1 MTAAFRPAR
10 LVTAAFRQRS
20 PAAAS
25 AAVAGAGRR
34 GCRQARGGLRSAAG
48 GGSVAVRAA
57 VLLALS
63 VASVVAVPLRAQTGE
78 DALAALASGE
88 YDDAIRQL
96 RRLARDDDAPVA
108 VHRALV
114 RALAEVG
121 RYEEAEKAA
130 RDGRERHGA
139 ALDNVLGE
147 VLMERGR
154 HREAEAGF
162 RAAMEAGA
170 DDEVTARVNLAE
182 LQLRTGRRDEAMR
195 AFDGFIDFYNRTRSP
210 SSAELTA
217 VGIAVRHLGVEES
230 QLLQDAL
237 RAFDEA
243 VAADPSNPEPHLR
256 TGQLFLDTYRSPD
269 ARESYQQVLAR
280 NPRHPRAVLGMAL
293 ALEFDGSP
301 EAMGTARSALEANPD
316 LVPARTLLARLHLR
330 LEDYAAAEE
339 EARAALEVNPS
350 SLEALSVLAAT
361 FFLRDRVDDFEAVR
375 DQVRDLNPQYPGLL
389 TTVADMAVQT
399 RRYADAVA
407 LAAKAVEIDPHSWR
421 ARGILGINQ
430 LRVGAI
436 EEGRAELE
444 RAFEGDPFNP
454 WYKNTLDLLDTF
466 ERYRITETEH
476 FRIAI
481 DGREAELLAPNV
493 AALAEEAYRALAE
506 RYQYEP
512 PTPIRLELFPSHA
525 DFSVRTVG
533 LAGLGALGVSFGSV
547 VAMDSPSARGRG
559 EFNWASTLWHEI
571 AHVFHLALSN
581 HRVPRWLA
589 EGFAVYEQ
597 RRGAPSWGHNLN
609 PGFLIAWHQ
618 DRILPVSQLNNGF
631 VRPSYGDQIVHSYY
645 QASLVCEL
653 IARDHGPEALVAM
666 LREYAAGATTEEV
679 FERVLGTEME
689 RFDRIF
695 TDYFEGR
702 FAEALA
708 AVEPLP
714 ALAER
719 GSRSPDEMARLAAA
733 HPDNFMAQMAMGAQ
747 LFDEERL
754 DEAEEYLAR
763 ARDLFP
769 EYAGAGSPGWL
780 LARIHL
786 QRGDSARALGEIERL
801 TGIDESFLDANLEEA
816 RLREAGGDGDG
827 AVAALQRAVH
837 IYPFDEET
845 HGRLAELATD
855 RALHPVAV
863 RARESLV
870 ALDPVDM
877 AGALYQLALAHHR
890 AGDTA
895 RARRVVLRALE
906 RAPNFEA
913 AQDLLMILRG
923 RPEPRPW

>member
-1 MTAAFRPAR
+1 MKAGFR
-10 LVTAAFRQRS
+10 
-20 PAAAS
+20 
-25 AAVAGAGRR
+25 RR
-34 GCRQARGGLRSAAG
+34 TP
-48 GGSVAVRAA
+48 VRAA
-57 VLLALS
+57 LLLALATALS
-63 VASVVAVPLRAQTGE
+63 VAAPLAAQAE
-78 DALAALASGE
+78 ANALAALASGE

-96 RRLARDDDAPVA
+96 RRLARDRAATVA
-108 VHRALV
+108 VHRALA
-114 RALAEVG
+114 RGLAEVG
-121 RYEEAEKAA
+121 RYEEAEEAA
-130 RDGRERHGA
+130 RDGRVRHGA

-147 VLMERGR
+147 MLVEQGR
-154 HREAEAGF
+154 YQEAAASF
-162 RAAMEAGA
+162 RSAMAAGA

-182 LQLRTGRRDEAMR
+182 LQLRTGQRDEAMR
-195 AFDGFIDFYNRTRSP
+195 AFDGFIDFYNRTTSLT
-210 SSAELTA
+210 SAELTA

-280 NPRHPRAVLGMAL
+280 NPRHPQAILGMAL
-293 ALEFDGSP
+293 AHEFDGSP
-301 EAMGTARSALEANPD
+301 EAMGTARSALEINPD

-330 LEDYAAAEE
+330 LEEYPAAEE

-361 FFLRDRVDDFEAVR
+361 WFLRDRHEDFEAVR
-375 DQVRDLNPQYPGLL
+375 GQVRALNPQYPGLL

-399 RRYADAVA
+399 RRYADAVT
-407 LAAKAVEIDPHSWR
+407 LAAEAVAIDPYSWK

-436 EEGRAELE
+436 EEGQAELE
-444 RAFEGDPFNP
+444 RAFAGDPFNP

-476 FRIAI
+476 FIIAI
-481 DGREAELLAPNV
+481 DGREAELLAPFV
-493 AALAEEAYRALAE
+493 AELAERTYQALAE

-547 VAMDSPSARGRG
+547 VAMDSPSARDRG

-609 PGFLIAWHQ
+609 PGFLIAYHQ
-618 DRILPVSQLNNGF
+618 DRVLPVSQLNNGF
-631 VRPSYGDQIVHSYY
+631 VRPSYGDQVVHSYY

-679 FERVLGTEME
+679 FERVLGTEIE

-695 TDYFEGR
+695 TDYFEER
-702 FAEALA
+702 FAGALA
-708 AVEPLP
+708 ATEPLP

-719 GSRSPDEMARLAAA
+719 GSRAPDEVRRLAAA

-747 LFDEERL
+747 LFDEDRV

-769 EYAGAGSPGWL
+769 EYAGPGSPGWL
-780 LARIHL
+780 LARIHM
-786 QRGDSARALGEIERL
+786 QRGDSAGALGELEAL
-801 TGIDESFLDANLEEA
+801 TGIDESFLEANLEESQ
-816 RLREAGGDGDG
+816 LREAAGDG
-827 AVAALQRAVH
+827 AGAIEALQRAVH

-845 HGRLAELATD
+845 HGRLAELAAG

-863 RARESLV
+863 RAREALV
-870 ALDPVDM
+870 ALDPVDL
-877 AGALYQLALAHHR
+877 AGALYRLALAQYQ
-890 AGDTA
+890 AGDVV
-895 RARRVVLRALE
+895 RARRTVLRALE

-913 AQDLLMILRG
+913 AQDLLMTLRG
-923 RPEPRPW
+923 SPEPQPW

>member
-1 MTAAFRPAR
+1 MKAGFQPRSLMRAAF
-10 LVTAAFRQRS
+10 
-20 PAAAS
+20 
-25 AAVAGAGRR
+25 
-34 GCRQARGGLRSAAG
+34 
-48 GGSVAVRAA
+48 
-57 VLLALS
+57 LLALAIAPS
-63 VASVVAVPLRAQTGE
+63 VAAPLAAQAE
-78 DALAALASGE
+78 ASALAALESGE

-96 RRLARDDDAPVA
+96 RRLARGRDATVA
-108 VHRALV
+108 VHRALA
-114 RALAEVG
+114 RALALVG
-121 RYEEAEKAA
+121 RYEAAEEAA
-130 RDGRERHGA
+130 RDGRDRYGA
-139 ALDNVLGE
+139 ALENVLGE
-147 VLMERGR
+147 VLVELGR
-154 HREAEAGF
+154 HQEAAASF
-162 RAAMEAGA
+162 RAAMAGGA
-170 DDEVTARVNLAE
+170 DDQVTARVNLAE
-182 LQLRTGRRDEAMR
+182 LQLRTGQRDEAMR
-195 AFDGFIDFYNRTRSP
+195 TFDAFIDFYNRTASL

-230 QLLQDAL
+230 PLLQDAL
-237 RAFDEA
+237 RAYDEA

-280 NPRHPRAVLGMAL
+280 NPRHPQAILGMAL
-293 ALEFDGSP
+293 AHEFDGSP
-301 EAMGTARSALEANPD
+301 EAMGTARSALEINPD

-330 LEDYAAAEE
+330 LEDYPAAEE

-361 FFLRDRVDDFEAVR
+361 FFLRDRHEDFGAVR
-375 DQVRDLNPQYPGLL
+375 EQVRALNPEYPGLL

-399 RRYADAVA
+399 RRYADAVT
-407 LAAKAVEIDPHSWR
+407 LAAEAVDIDPYSWK

-436 EEGRAELE
+436 EEGQAELE
-444 RAFEGDPFNP
+444 RAFAGDPFNP

-476 FRIAI
+476 FIIAI
-481 DGREAELLAPNV
+481 DGREAELLAPLV
-493 AALAEEAYRALAE
+493 AELAEQTYQALAE

-547 VAMDSPSARGRG
+547 VAMDSPSARDRG

-609 PGFLIAWHQ
+609 PGFLIAYNQ
-618 DRILPVSQLNNGF
+618 GRVLPVSQLNNGF
-631 VRPSYGDQIVHSYY
+631 VRPSYGDQVVHSYY

-679 FERVLGTEME
+679 FERVLGTEIE

-695 TDYFEGR
+695 TDYFEDR
-702 FAEALA
+702 FAGSLA

-714 ALAER
+714 ALGER
-719 GSRSPDEMARLAAA
+719 GSRAPDEVARLAAA
-733 HPDNFMAQMAMGAQ
+733 HPGNFIAQMAMGAQ
-747 LFDEERL
+747 LFDEERF

-769 EYAGAGSPGWL
+769 EYAGPGSPGWL
-780 LARIHL
+780 LARIHI
-786 QRGDSARALGEIERL
+786 QRGDSGGALRELEAL
-801 TGIDESFLDANLEEA
+801 TSIDESFLEANLEESQ
-816 RLREAGGDGDG
+816 LREAAGDGTG
-827 AVAALQRAVH
+827 AIEALQRAVN

-845 HGRLAELATD
+845 HGRLAELAAG

-863 RARESLV
+863 RAREALV

-877 AGALYQLALAHHR
+877 AGALYQLALAQYQ
-890 AGDTA
+890 AGDVA
-895 RARRVVLRALE
+895 SARRTVLRALE

-913 AQDLLMILRG
+913 AQDLLMTLRG
-923 RPEPRPW
+923 SPETQPW

>member
-1 MTAAFRPAR
+1 MKAGFQPRSLMRAAF
-10 LVTAAFRQRS
+10 
-20 PAAAS
+20 
-25 AAVAGAGRR
+25 
-34 GCRQARGGLRSAAG
+34 
-48 GGSVAVRAA
+48 
-57 VLLALS
+57 LLALAIAPS
-63 VASVVAVPLRAQTGE
+63 VAAPLAAQAE
-78 DALAALASGE
+78 ADALAALESGE

-96 RRLARDDDAPVA
+96 RRLARGRDATVA
-108 VHRALV
+108 VHRALA

-121 RYEEAEKAA
+121 RYEEAEEAA
-130 RDGRERHGA
+130 RDGRDRHGA
-139 ALDNVLGE
+139 ALENVLGE
-147 VLMERGR
+147 VLVERGR
-154 HREAEAGF
+154 HQEAAAGF
-162 RAAMEAGA
+162 RAAMAGGA

-182 LQLRTGRRDEAMR
+182 LQLGTGQRDDAMS
-195 AFDGFIDFYNRTRSP
+195 AFDGFIDFYNRTTSL

-280 NPRHPRAVLGMAL
+280 NPRHPQAILGMAL
-293 ALEFDGSP
+293 AHEFDGSP
-301 EAMGTARSALEANPD
+301 EAMGTVRSALEINPD

-330 LEDYAAAEE
+330 LEDYPAAEE

-361 FFLRDRVDDFEAVR
+361 FFLRDRHEDFEAVR
-375 DQVRDLNPQYPGLL
+375 EQVRALNPQYPGLL

-399 RRYADAVA
+399 RRYADAVT
-407 LAAKAVEIDPHSWR
+407 LAAEAVEIDPYSWK

-436 EEGRAELE
+436 EEGQAELE
-444 RAFEGDPFNP
+444 RAFAGDPFNP

-476 FRIAI
+476 FIIAI
-481 DGREAELLAPNV
+481 DGREAELLAPFV
-493 AALAEEAYRALAE
+493 AELAEQTYQALAE

-547 VAMDSPSARGRG
+547 VAMDSPSARDRG

-609 PGFLIAWHQ
+609 PGFLIAYNQ
-618 DRILPVSQLNNGF
+618 GRVLPVSQLNNGF
-631 VRPSYGDQIVHSYY
+631 VRPSYGDQVVHSYY

-679 FERVLGTEME
+679 FERVLGTEIE

-695 TDYFEGR
+695 TDYFEDR
-702 FAEALA
+702 FAGALA

-714 ALAER
+714 ALGER
-719 GSRSPDEMARLAAA
+719 GSRAPDEVARLAAA
-733 HPDNFMAQMAMGAQ
+733 HPDNFIAQMAMGAQ
-747 LFDEERL
+747 LFDEERF

-769 EYAGAGSPGWL
+769 EYAGPGSPGWL
-780 LARIHL
+780 LARIHI
-786 QRGDSARALGEIERL
+786 QRGDSGGALRELEAL
-801 TGIDESFLDANLEEA
+801 TSIDESFLEANLEESQ
-816 RLREAGGDGDG
+816 LREAAGDGTG
-827 AVAALQRAVH
+827 AIEALQRAVN

-845 HGRLAELATD
+845 HGRLAELAAG

-863 RARESLV
+863 RAREALV

-877 AGALYQLALAHHR
+877 AGALYQLALAQYQ
-890 AGDTA
+890 AGDVA
-895 RARRVVLRALE
+895 SARRTVLRALE

-913 AQDLLMILRG
+913 AQDLLMTLRG
-923 RPEPRPW
+923 SPQPQPW

>member
-1 MTAAFRPAR
+1 MKAGFR
-10 LVTAAFRQRS
+10 LRS
-20 PAAAS
+20 P
-25 AAVAGAGRR
+25 
-34 GCRQARGGLRSAAG
+34 
-48 GGSVAVRAA
+48 VRAA
-57 VLLALS
+57 FLLAIAIAPS
-63 VASVVAVPLRAQTGE
+63 VAAPLAAQAE
-78 DALAALASGE
+78 ASALAALESGE

-96 RRLARDDDAPVA
+96 RRLARGRDATVA

-121 RYEEAEKAA
+121 RYDEAEAAA
-130 RDGRERHGA
+130 RDGRDRHGA
-139 ALDNVLGE
+139 AIENVLGE
-147 VLMERGR
+147 VLVERGR
-154 HREAEAGF
+154 HQEAAASF
-162 RAAMEAGA
+162 RAAMAEGA
-170 DDEVTARVNLAE
+170 NDEVTARVNLAE
-182 LQLRTGRRDEAMR
+182 LQLRTGQRDEAMR
-195 AFDGFIDFYNRTRSP
+195 AFDGFIDFYNRTTSL

-230 QLLQDAL
+230 PLLQDAL

-243 VAADPSNPEPHLR
+243 VAADPSNPGPHLR

-280 NPRHPRAVLGMAL
+280 NPRHPQAILGMAL
-293 ALEFDGSP
+293 AHEFDGSP
-301 EAMGTARSALEANPD
+301 EAMGTARSALEINPD

-330 LEDYAAAEE
+330 LEEYPAAET

-361 FFLRDRVDDFEAVR
+361 FFLRDRHEDFEAVR
-375 DQVRDLNPQYPGLL
+375 EQVRALNPQYPGLL

-399 RRYADAVA
+399 RRYADAVT
-407 LAAKAVEIDPHSWR
+407 LAAEAVEIDPYSWK

-436 EEGRAELE
+436 EEGQADLE
-444 RAFEGDPFNP
+444 RAFAGDPFNP

-476 FRIAI
+476 FIIAI
-481 DGREAELLAPNV
+481 DGREAELLAPFV
-493 AALAEEAYRALAE
+493 AELAEQTYQALAE

-547 VAMDSPSARGRG
+547 VAMDSPSARNRG

-609 PGFLIAWHQ
+609 PGFLIAYNQ
-618 DRILPVSQLNNGF
+618 GRVLPVSQLNNGF
-631 VRPSYGDQIVHSYY
+631 VRPSYGDQVVHSYY

-679 FERVLGTEME
+679 FERVLGTEIE

-695 TDYFEGR
+695 TDYFEER
-702 FAEALA
+702 FAGALA

-719 GSRSPDEMARLAAA
+719 GSRAPDEVRRLAAA

-747 LFDEERL
+747 LFDEERF
-754 DEAEEYLAR
+754 DEAEEYLGR

-769 EYAGAGSPGWL
+769 EYAGPGSPGWL
-780 LARIHL
+780 LARIHI
-786 QRGDSARALGEIERL
+786 QRGDSAGALHELETL
-801 TGIDESFLDANLEEA
+801 TSIDESFLAANLEESQ
-816 RLREAGGDGDG
+816 LREAAGDGDG
-827 AVAALQRAVH
+827 AIEALQRAVN

-845 HGRLAELATD
+845 HGRLAELAAG
-855 RALHPVAV
+855 RARHPVAV
-863 RARESLV
+863 RAREALV

-877 AGALYQLALAHHR
+877 AGALYQLALAQYQ
-890 AGDTA
+890 AGDVA
-895 RARRVVLRALE
+895 GARRTVLRALE

-913 AQDLLMILRG
+913 AQDLLMTLRG
-923 RPEPRPW
+923 SPEPQLW

>member
-1 MTAAFRPAR
+1 MTDGFWPRAMTSTAVLRGWLATSRRPGRGSPRVVGGGPMVVCAAVL
-10 LVTAAFRQRS
+10 LVLPFAS
-20 PAAAS
+20 PAAAP
-25 AAVAGAGRR
+25 
-34 GCRQARGGLRSAAG
+34 
-48 GGSVAVRAA
+48 
-57 VLLALS
+57 LA
-63 VASVVAVPLRAQTGE
+63 AQTGE
-78 DALAALASGE
+78 DALAAMASGE

-96 RRLARDDDAPVA
+96 RRLARGRDAAPA
-108 VHRALV
+108 IHRALA
-114 RALAEVG
+114 RGLAQVG
-121 RYEEAEKAA
+121 RYEEAEEAA
-130 RDGRERHGA
+130 RNGRERHGA

-147 VLMERGR
+147 VLVERGR
-154 HREAEAGF
+154 YREAEASF
-162 RAAMEAGA
+162 RAAMADGG
-170 DDEVTARVNLAE
+170 DDEATARVNLAE
-182 LQLRTGRRDEAMR
+182 LQLLTGRRDEAMR
-195 AFDGFIDFYNRTRSP
+195 AFDGFIDFYNRTLSP

-230 QLLQDAL
+230 DLLQDAL

-280 NPRHPRAVLGMAL
+280 NPRHPQAVLGMAL
-293 ALEFDGSP
+293 ALEFDGSS
-301 EAMGTARSALEANPD
+301 EAMGTARSALEVNPN

-330 LEDYAAAEE
+330 LEDYPAAEE

-361 FFLRDRVDDFEAVR
+361 WFLRDRDGDFNAVR
-375 DQVRDLNPQYPGLL
+375 EQVRELNPRYPDLL

-407 LAAKAVEIDPHSWR
+407 LAAEAVELDPYSWK

-436 EEGRAELE
+436 EDGRAELE

-476 FRIAI
+476 FLIAI
-481 DGREAELLAPNV
+481 DGREAELLAPPV
-493 AALAEEAYRALAE
+493 SDLAEEAYRALAE

-597 RRGAPSWGHNLN
+597 RRGAPSWGHDVN
-609 PGFLIAWHQ
+609 PGFLIAYHQ
-618 DRILPVSQLNNGF
+618 DRVLPVSQLNNGF
-631 VRPSYGDQIVHSYY
+631 VRPTYGGQVVHSYY

-689 RFDRIF
+689 RFDRTF
-695 TDYFEGR
+695 TEYFEER
-702 FAEALA
+702 FAGALA
-708 AVEPLP
+708 ATEPLP

-719 GSRSPDEMARLAAA
+719 GSRAPDENARLAEA
-733 HPDNFMAQMAMGAQ
+733 HPDNFMAQMSRGAQ
-747 LFDEERL
+747 LFDEDRL
-754 DEAEEYLAR
+754 DEAEEYLER

-769 EYAGAGSPGWL
+769 EYAGPASPGWL
-780 LARIHL
+780 LARIFT
-786 QRGDSARALGEIERL
+786 QRGDSARALREIESL
-801 TGIDESFLDANLEEA
+801 TGIDESFLEANLQES
-816 RLREAGGDGDG
+816 RLREAASDGNG
-827 AVAALQRAVH
+827 AIEALQRATH

-845 HGRLAELATD
+845 HGQLAELAAD
-855 RALHPVAV
+855 RVLHPVAV
-863 RARESLV
+863 RARQALV

-895 RARRVVLRALE
+895 RARRTVLRALE

-913 AQDLLMILRG
+913 AQDLLMTLRG
-923 RPEPRPW
+923 SPEPSR

>member
-1 MTAAFRPAR
+1 MKAGFRR
-10 LVTAAFRQRS
+10 RS
-20 PAAAS
+20 P
-25 AAVAGAGRR
+25 
-34 GCRQARGGLRSAAG
+34 
-48 GGSVAVRAA
+48 VRAA
-57 VLLALS
+57 LLLALATALS
-63 VASVVAVPLRAQTGE
+63 VAAPLAAQAE
-78 DALAALASGE
+78 ANALAALASGE

-96 RRLARDDDAPVA
+96 RRLARDRAATVA
-108 VHRALV
+108 VHRALA
-114 RALAEVG
+114 RGLAEVG
-121 RYEEAEKAA
+121 RYEEAEEAA
-130 RDGRERHGA
+130 RDGRVRHGA

-147 VLMERGR
+147 ILVEQGR
-154 HREAEAGF
+154 YQEAAASF
-162 RAAMEAGA
+162 RSAMAAGA

-182 LQLRTGRRDEAMR
+182 LQLRTGQRDEAMR
-195 AFDGFIDFYNRTRSP
+195 AFDGFIDFYNRTTSLT
-210 SSAELTA
+210 SAELTA

-280 NPRHPRAVLGMAL
+280 NPRHPQAILGMAL
-293 ALEFDGSP
+293 AHEFDGSP
-301 EAMGTARSALEANPD
+301 EAMGTARSALEINPD

-330 LEDYAAAEE
+330 LEEYPAAEE

-361 FFLRDRVDDFEAVR
+361 WFLRDRHEDFEAVR
-375 DQVRDLNPQYPGLL
+375 GQVRALNPQYPGLL

-399 RRYADAVA
+399 RRYADAVT
-407 LAAKAVEIDPHSWR
+407 LAAEAVAIDPYSWK

-436 EEGRAELE
+436 EEGQAELE
-444 RAFEGDPFNP
+444 RAFAGDPFNP

-476 FRIAI
+476 FIIAI
-481 DGREAELLAPNV
+481 DGREAELLAPFV
-493 AALAEEAYRALAE
+493 AELAERTYQALAE

-547 VAMDSPSARGRG
+547 VAMDSPSARNRG

-609 PGFLIAWHQ
+609 PGFLIAYHQ
-618 DRILPVSQLNNGF
+618 DRVLPVSQLNNGF
-631 VRPSYGDQIVHSYY
+631 VRPSYGDQVVHSYY

-679 FERVLGTEME
+679 FERVLGTEIE

-695 TDYFEGR
+695 TDYFEER
-702 FAEALA
+702 FAGALA
-708 AVEPLP
+708 ATEPLP

-719 GSRSPDEMARLAAA
+719 GSRAPDEVRRLAAA

-747 LFDEERL
+747 LFDEDRV

-769 EYAGAGSPGWL
+769 EYAGPGSPGWL
-780 LARIHL
+780 LARIHM
-786 QRGDSARALGEIERL
+786 QRGDSAGALGELEAL
-801 TGIDESFLDANLEEA
+801 TGIDESFLEANLEESQ
-816 RLREAGGDGDG
+816 LREAAGDG
-827 AVAALQRAVH
+827 AGAIEALQRAVH

-845 HGRLAELATD
+845 HGRLAELAAG

-863 RARESLV
+863 RAREALV
-870 ALDPVDM
+870 ALDPVDL
-877 AGALYQLALAHHR
+877 AGALYRLALAQYQ
-890 AGDTA
+890 AGDMV
-895 RARRVVLRALE
+895 RARRTVLRALE

-913 AQDLLMILRG
+913 AQDLLMTLRG
-923 RPEPRPW
+923 SPEPQPW

>member
-1 MTAAFRPAR
+1 MRADFRPR
-10 LVTAAFRQRS
+10 
-20 PAAAS
+20 AS
-25 AAVAGAGRR
+25 ARVAF
-34 GCRQARGGLRSAAG
+34 
-48 GGSVAVRAA
+48 
-57 VLLALS
+57 LLALATAPCLAAPLAAQDE
-63 VASVVAVPLRAQTGE
+63 AS
-78 DALAALASGE
+78 ALAALASGE
-88 YDDAIRQL
+88 YDDAIGQL
-96 RRLARDDDAPVA
+96 RRLARGRDANVA
-108 VHRALV
+108 VHRALA
-114 RALAEVG
+114 RGLAEVG
-121 RYEEAEKAA
+121 RYEEAEEAA

-139 ALDNVLGE
+139 ALENALGE
-147 VLMERGR
+147 VLVARGR
-154 HREAEAGF
+154 YREAEASF
-162 RAAMEAGA
+162 RAAMAGNA

-182 LQLRTGRRDEAMR
+182 LQLRTGQRDEAMR
-195 AFDGFIDFYNRTRSP
+195 AFDGFIDFYNRTTSL

-230 QLLQDAL
+230 PLLQDAL

-256 TGQLFLDTYRSPD
+256 TGQLFLDAYRSPD

-280 NPRHPRAVLGMAL
+280 NPRHPRAILGMAR
-293 ALEFDGSP
+293 ALEFDGSA
-301 EAMGTARSALEANPD
+301 EAMGTARSALEINPN

-361 FFLRDRVDDFEAVR
+361 WFLRDRNADFAAVR
-375 DQVRDLNPQYPGLL
+375 EQVRELNPHYPGLL
-389 TTVADMAVQT
+389 NTVADMAVQT

-407 LAAKAVEIDPHSWR
+407 LAAEAVDVDPYSWK

-436 EEGRAELE
+436 EEGQAELE
-444 RAFEGDPFNP
+444 RAFAGDPFNP

-476 FRIAI
+476 FLIAI
-481 DGREAELLAPNV
+481 DGREAELLAPKV

-547 VAMDSPSARGRG
+547 VAMDSPSARDRG

-609 PGFLIAWHQ
+609 PGFLIAYNQ
-618 DRILPVSQLNNGF
+618 GRVLPVSQLNNGF
-631 VRPSYGDQIVHSYY
+631 VRPSYGDQVVHSYY

-679 FERVLGTEME
+679 FEQVLGTEIE

-695 TDYFEGR
+695 TDYFEDR
-702 FAEALA
+702 FAGSLA
-708 AVEPLP
+708 SVEPLP

-719 GSRSPDEMARLAAA
+719 GSRAPDEVARLAAA

-769 EYAGAGSPGWL
+769 EYAGPGSPGWL
-780 LARIHL
+780 LARIYA
-786 QRGDSARALGEIERL
+786 QRGDSARALREIETL
-801 TGIDESFLDANLEEA
+801 TRIDESFLEANLEEA
-816 RLREAGGDGDG
+816 QLREAAGDGDG
-827 AVAALQRAVH
+827 AIEALQRAVH

-845 HGRLAELATD
+845 HGRLAELAAE
-855 RALHPVAV
+855 RALHPLAV
-863 RARESLV
+863 RAREALV

-877 AGALYQLALAHHR
+877 AGALYQLALAHHQ

-895 RARRVVLRALE
+895 SARRTVLRALE

-913 AQDLLMILRG
+913 AQDLLMTLRG
-923 RPEPRPW
+923 SPEPQPW

>member
-1 MTAAFRPAR
+1 MKAGFR
-10 LVTAAFRQRS
+10 
-20 PAAAS
+20 
-25 AAVAGAGRR
+25 RR
-34 GCRQARGGLRSAAG
+34 TP
-48 GGSVAVRAA
+48 VRAA
-57 VLLALS
+57 LLLALATALS
-63 VASVVAVPLRAQTGE
+63 VAAPLAAQAE
-78 DALAALASGE
+78 ANALAALASGE

-96 RRLARDDDAPVA
+96 RRLARDRAATVA
-108 VHRALV
+108 VHRALA
-114 RALAEVG
+114 RGLAEVG
-121 RYEEAEKAA
+121 RYGEAEEAA
-130 RDGRERHGA
+130 RDGRDRHGA

-147 VLMERGR
+147 MLVEQGR
-154 HREAEAGF
+154 YQEAAASF
-162 RAAMEAGA
+162 RSAMAAGA

-182 LQLRTGRRDEAMR
+182 LQLRTGQRDEAMR
-195 AFDGFIDFYNRTRSP
+195 AFDGFIDFYNRTTSLT
-210 SSAELTA
+210 SAELTA

-280 NPRHPRAVLGMAL
+280 NPRHPQAILGMAL
-293 ALEFDGSP
+293 AHEFDGSP
-301 EAMGTARSALEANPD
+301 EAMGTARSALEINPD

-330 LEDYAAAEE
+330 LEEYPAAEE

-361 FFLRDRVDDFEAVR
+361 WFLRDRHEDFEAVR
-375 DQVRDLNPQYPGLL
+375 GQVRALNPQYPGLL

-399 RRYADAVA
+399 RRYADAVT
-407 LAAKAVEIDPHSWR
+407 LAAEAVAIDPYSWK

-436 EEGRAELE
+436 EEGQAELE
-444 RAFEGDPFNP
+444 RAFAGDPFNP

-476 FRIAI
+476 FIIAI
-481 DGREAELLAPNV
+481 DGREAELLAPFV
-493 AALAEEAYRALAE
+493 AELAERTYQALAE

-547 VAMDSPSARGRG
+547 VAMDSPSARDRG

-609 PGFLIAWHQ
+609 PGFLIAYHQ
-618 DRILPVSQLNNGF
+618 DRVLPVSQLNNGF
-631 VRPSYGDQIVHSYY
+631 VRPSYGDQVVHSYY

-679 FERVLGTEME
+679 FERVLGTEIE

-695 TDYFEGR
+695 TDYFEER
-702 FAEALA
+702 FAGALA
-708 AVEPLP
+708 ATEPLP

-719 GSRSPDEMARLAAA
+719 GSRAPDEVRRLAVA

-747 LFDEERL
+747 LFDEDRV

-769 EYAGAGSPGWL
+769 EYAGPGSPGWL
-780 LARIHL
+780 LARIHM
-786 QRGDSARALGEIERL
+786 QRGDSAGALGELEAL
-801 TGIDESFLDANLEEA
+801 TGIDESFLEANLEESQ
-816 RLREAGGDGDG
+816 LREAAGDG
-827 AVAALQRAVH
+827 AGAIEALQRAVH

-845 HGRLAELATD
+845 HGRLAELAAG

-863 RARESLV
+863 RAREALV
-870 ALDPVDM
+870 ALDPVDL
-877 AGALYQLALAHHR
+877 AGALYRLALAQYQ
-890 AGDTA
+890 AGDVV
-895 RARRVVLRALE
+895 RARRTVLRALE

-913 AQDLLMILRG
+913 AQDLLMTLRG
-923 RPEPRPW
+923 SPEPQPW

>member
-1 MTAAFRPAR
+1 MKAGFRR
-10 LVTAAFRQRS
+10 RS
-20 PAAAS
+20 P
-25 AAVAGAGRR
+25 
-34 GCRQARGGLRSAAG
+34 
-48 GGSVAVRAA
+48 VRAA
-57 VLLALS
+57 LLLALATALS
-63 VASVVAVPLRAQTGE
+63 VAAPLAAQAE
-78 DALAALASGE
+78 ANALAALASGE

-96 RRLARDDDAPVA
+96 RRLARDRAATVA
-108 VHRALV
+108 VHRALA
-114 RALAEVG
+114 RGLAEVG
-121 RYEEAEKAA
+121 RYEEAEEAA
-130 RDGRERHGA
+130 RDGRDRHGA

-147 VLMERGR
+147 MLVEQGR
-154 HREAEAGF
+154 YQEAAASF
-162 RAAMEAGA
+162 RSAMAAGA

-182 LQLRTGRRDEAMR
+182 LQLRTGQRDEAMR
-195 AFDGFIDFYNRTRSP
+195 AFDGFIDFYNRTTSLT
-210 SSAELTA
+210 SAELTA

-280 NPRHPRAVLGMAL
+280 NPRHPQAILGMAL
-293 ALEFDGSP
+293 AHEFDGSP
-301 EAMGTARSALEANPD
+301 EAMGTARSALEINPD

-330 LEDYAAAEE
+330 LEEYPAAEE

-361 FFLRDRVDDFEAVR
+361 WFLRDRHEDFEAVR
-375 DQVRDLNPQYPGLL
+375 GQVRALNPQYPGLL

-399 RRYADAVA
+399 RRYADAVT
-407 LAAKAVEIDPHSWR
+407 LAAEAVAIDPYSWK

-436 EEGRAELE
+436 EEGQAELE
-444 RAFEGDPFNP
+444 RAFAGDPFNP

-476 FRIAI
+476 FIIAI
-481 DGREAELLAPNV
+481 DGREAELLAPFV
-493 AALAEEAYRALAE
+493 AELAERTYQALAE

-547 VAMDSPSARGRG
+547 VAMDSPSARNRG

-609 PGFLIAWHQ
+609 PGFLIAYHQ
-618 DRILPVSQLNNGF
+618 DRVLPVSQLNNGF
-631 VRPSYGDQIVHSYY
+631 VRPSYGDQVVHSYY

-679 FERVLGTEME
+679 FERVLGTEIE

-695 TDYFEGR
+695 TDYFEER
-702 FAEALA
+702 FAGALA
-708 AVEPLP
+708 ATEPLP

-719 GSRSPDEMARLAAA
+719 GSRAPDEVRRLAAA

-747 LFDEERL
+747 LFDEDRV

-769 EYAGAGSPGWL
+769 EYAGPGSPGWL
-780 LARIHL
+780 LARIHM
-786 QRGDSARALGEIERL
+786 QRGDSAGALGELEAL
-801 TGIDESFLDANLEEA
+801 TGIDESFLEANLEESQ
-816 RLREAGGDGDG
+816 LREAAGDG
-827 AVAALQRAVH
+827 AGAIEALQRAVH

-845 HGRLAELATD
+845 HGRLAELAAG

-863 RARESLV
+863 RAREALV
-870 ALDPVDM
+870 ALDPVDL
-877 AGALYQLALAHHR
+877 AGALYRLALAQYQ
-890 AGDTA
+890 AGDVV
-895 RARRVVLRALE
+895 RARRTVLRALE

-913 AQDLLMILRG
+913 AQDLLMTLRG
-923 RPEPRPW
+923 SPEPQPW

>member
-1 MTAAFRPAR
+1 MKAGFQP
-10 LVTAAFRQRS
+10 RS
-20 PAAAS
+20 
-25 AAVAGAGRR
+25 
-34 GCRQARGGLRSAAG
+34 LM
-48 GGSVAVRAA
+48 RAA
-57 VLLALS
+57 LLLALAIAPS
-63 VASVVAVPLRAQTGE
+63 AAAPLAAQAEAS
-78 DALAALASGE
+78 ALAALESGE

-96 RRLARDDDAPVA
+96 RRLARGRDATVA
-108 VHRALV
+108 VHRALA
-114 RALAEVG
+114 RALALVG
-121 RYEEAEKAA
+121 RYEEAEEAA
-130 RDGRERHGA
+130 RDGRDRYGA
-139 ALDNVLGE
+139 ALENVLGE
-147 VLMERGR
+147 VLVEMGR
-154 HREAEAGF
+154 HQEAAASF
-162 RAAMEAGA
+162 RAAMADGA
-170 DDEVTARVNLAE
+170 DDQVTARVNLAE
-182 LQLRTGRRDEAMR
+182 LQLRTGQRDEAMR
-195 AFDGFIDFYNRTRSP
+195 TFDAFIDFYNRTTSL

-230 QLLQDAL
+230 PLLQDAL

-243 VAADPSNPEPHLR
+243 VAADPTNPEPHLR

-280 NPRHPRAVLGMAL
+280 NPRHPQAILGMAL
-293 ALEFDGSP
+293 AHEFDGSP
-301 EAMGTARSALEANPD
+301 EAMATARSALEINPD

-330 LEDYAAAEE
+330 LEDYPAAEE

-361 FFLRDRVDDFEAVR
+361 FFLRDRHEDFGAVR
-375 DQVRDLNPQYPGLL
+375 EQVRALNPEYPGLL

-399 RRYADAVA
+399 RRYADAVT
-407 LAAKAVEIDPHSWR
+407 LAAEAVDIDPYSWK

-436 EEGRAELE
+436 EEGQAELE
-444 RAFEGDPFNP
+444 RAFAGDPFNP

-476 FRIAI
+476 FIIAI
-481 DGREAELLAPNV
+481 DGREAELLAPFV
-493 AALAEEAYRALAE
+493 AELAEQTYQALAE

-547 VAMDSPSARGRG
+547 VAMDSPSARDRG

-609 PGFLIAWHQ
+609 PGFLIAYNQ
-618 DRILPVSQLNNGF
+618 GRVLPVSQLNNGF
-631 VRPSYGDQIVHSYY
+631 VRPSYGDQVVHSYY

-679 FERVLGTEME
+679 FERVLGTEIE

-695 TDYFEGR
+695 TDYFEDR
-702 FAEALA
+702 FAGSLA

-714 ALAER
+714 ALGER
-719 GSRSPDEMARLAAA
+719 GSRAPDEVARLAAA
-733 HPDNFMAQMAMGAQ
+733 HPDNFIAQMAMGAQ
-747 LFDEERL
+747 LFDEERF

-769 EYAGAGSPGWL
+769 EYAGPGSPGWL
-780 LARIHL
+780 LARIHI
-786 QRGDSARALGEIERL
+786 QRGDSGGALRELEAL
-801 TGIDESFLDANLEEA
+801 TSIDESFLEANLEESQ
-816 RLREAGGDGDG
+816 LREAAGDGTG
-827 AVAALQRAVH
+827 AIEALQRAVN

-845 HGRLAELATD
+845 HGRLAELAAG

-863 RARESLV
+863 RAREALV

-877 AGALYQLALAHHR
+877 AGALYQLALAQYQ
-890 AGDTA
+890 AGDVA
-895 RARRVVLRALE
+895 SARRTVLRALE

-913 AQDLLMILRG
+913 AQDLLMTLRG
-923 RPEPRPW
+923 SPEPQPW

>member
-1 MTAAFRPAR
+1 MYACIAPAIMSVFATVAGAVARASRPACA
-10 LVTAAFRQRS
+10 LALIVPALAS
-20 PAAAS
+20 PAA
-25 AAVAGAGRR
+25 V
-34 GCRQARGGLRSAAG
+34 
-48 GGSVAVRAA
+48 
-57 VLLALS
+57 
-63 VASVVAVPLRAQTGE
+63 
-78 DALAALASGE
+78 ALAAAQTEEAALAVLASGE

-96 RRLARDDDAPVA
+96 RRLSRGREATAT

-121 RYEEAEKAA
+121 RYQDAEEAA
-130 RDGRERHGA
+130 RVGRDRHGA
-139 ALDNVLGE
+139 ALENVLGE
-147 VLMERGR
+147 VLVERGR
-154 HREAEAGF
+154 YHDAEASF
-162 RAAMEAGA
+162 RAAMAGGA
-170 DDEVTARVNLAE
+170 DDEVTARVNLAR
-182 LQLRTGRRDEAMR
+182 LQLLTGRRDEAMG
-195 AFDGFIDFYNRTRSP
+195 AFDGFIDFYNRTRSL

-230 QLLQDAL
+230 DLLQDAL

-243 VAADPSNPEPHLR
+243 VAADPANAEPHLR
-256 TGQLFLDTYRSPD
+256 TGQLWLDTYLSPD

-280 NPRHPRAVLGMAL
+280 NPRHPRAILGMAL

-301 EAMGTARSALEANPD
+301 EAMATAESALEVNPG

-330 LEDYAAAEE
+330 LEDYPAAEE
-339 EARAALEVNPS
+339 EARAALETNPS

-361 FFLRDRVDDFEAVR
+361 HFLQDRHDDFEAVR
-375 DQVRDLNPQYPGLL
+375 GQVRELNPNYPGLL

-407 LAAKAVEIDPHSWR
+407 LAAEAVAIDPHSWK

-466 ERYRITETEH
+466 ERYRITETGH

-481 DGREAELLAPNV
+481 DGREAELLAPHV
-493 AALAEEAYRALAE
+493 AELAEAAYRTLAE

-547 VAMDSPSARGRG
+547 VAMDSPSARDRG

-571 AHVFHLALSN
+571 AHVFHLGLSN

-597 RRGAPSWGHNLN
+597 RRGSPSWGHDVD
-609 PGFLIAWHQ
+609 PGFLVAYHR
-618 DRILPVSQLNNGF
+618 DRILPASQLNSGF
-631 VRPSYGDQIVHSYY
+631 VRPTYGEQVVHSYY

-679 FERVLGTEME
+679 FERVLGTGMESFDRAFTNYFEE
-689 RFDRIF
+689 RFA
-695 TDYFEGR
+695 G
-702 FAEALA
+702 ALA

-714 ALAER
+714 ALSER
-719 GSRSPDEMARLAAA
+719 GSRSPDEIARLAAD
-733 HPDNFMAQMAMGAQ
+733 HPDNFIAQMAMGAQ
-747 LFDEERL
+747 LFDEQKL
-754 DEAEEYLAR
+754 DEAEVYLNR
-763 ARDLFP
+763 AGELFP
-769 EYAGAGSPGWL
+769 DYAGPASPGWL
-780 LARIHL
+780 LASIFI
-786 QRGDSARALGEIERL
+786 QRGDSARAIREIETL
-801 TGIDESFLDANLEEA
+801 TGINESFLAANLEESH
-816 RLREAGGDGDG
+816 LKEAAGDGQG
-827 AVAALQRAVH
+827 AIEALQHAVH
-837 IYPFDEET
+837 IYPFDEQT
-845 HGRLAELATD
+845 HDRLAELAAGL
-855 RALHPVAV
+855 ALHPVAV
-863 RARESLV
+863 RAREALV
-870 ALDPVDM
+870 ALDPVDL
-877 AGALYQLALAHHR
+877 AGALYRLALAHYQ
-890 AGDTA
+890 AGDTT
-895 RARRVVLRALE
+895 RARRTVLRALE

-913 AQDLLMILRG
+913 AQDLLMTLRG
-923 RPEPRPW
+923 SPEPSPW

>member
-1 MTAAFRPAR
+1 MKAGFR
-10 LVTAAFRQRS
+10 
-20 PAAAS
+20 
-25 AAVAGAGRR
+25 RR
-34 GCRQARGGLRSAAG
+34 TP
-48 GGSVAVRAA
+48 VRAA
-57 VLLALS
+57 LLLALATALS
-63 VASVVAVPLRAQTGE
+63 VAAPLAAQAE
-78 DALAALASGE
+78 ANALAALASGE

-96 RRLARDDDAPVA
+96 RRLARDRAATVA
-108 VHRALV
+108 VHRALA
-114 RALAEVG
+114 RGLAEVG
-121 RYEEAEKAA
+121 RYGEAEEAA
-130 RDGRERHGA
+130 RDGRDRHGA

-147 VLMERGR
+147 MLVEQGR
-154 HREAEAGF
+154 YQEAAASF
-162 RAAMEAGA
+162 RSAMAAGA

-182 LQLRTGRRDEAMR
+182 LQLRTGERDAAMR
-195 AFDGFIDFYNRTRSP
+195 AFDGFIDFYNRTTSLT
-210 SSAELTA
+210 SAELTA

-280 NPRHPRAVLGMAL
+280 NPRHPQAILGMAL
-293 ALEFDGSP
+293 AHEFDGSP
-301 EAMGTARSALEANPD
+301 EAMGTARSALEINPD

-330 LEDYAAAEE
+330 LEEYPAAEE

-361 FFLRDRVDDFEAVR
+361 WFLRDRHEDFEAVR
-375 DQVRDLNPQYPGLL
+375 GQVRALNPQYPGLL

-399 RRYADAVA
+399 RRYADAVT
-407 LAAKAVEIDPHSWR
+407 LAAEAVAIDPYSWK

-436 EEGRAELE
+436 EEGQAELE
-444 RAFEGDPFNP
+444 RAFAGDPFNP

-476 FRIAI
+476 FIIAI
-481 DGREAELLAPNV
+481 DGREAELLAPFV
-493 AALAEEAYRALAE
+493 AELAERTYQALAE

-547 VAMDSPSARGRG
+547 VAMDSPSARDRG

-609 PGFLIAWHQ
+609 PGFLIAYHQ
-618 DRILPVSQLNNGF
+618 DRVLPVSQLNNGF
-631 VRPSYGDQIVHSYY
+631 VRPSYGDQVVHSYY

-679 FERVLGTEME
+679 FERVLGTEIE

-695 TDYFEGR
+695 TDYFEER
-702 FAEALA
+702 FAGALA
-708 AVEPLP
+708 ATEPLP

-719 GSRSPDEMARLAAA
+719 GSRAPDEVRRLAVA

-747 LFDEERL
+747 LFDEDRV

-769 EYAGAGSPGWL
+769 EYAGPGSPGWL
-780 LARIHL
+780 LARIHM
-786 QRGDSARALGEIERL
+786 QRGDSAGALGELEAL
-801 TGIDESFLDANLEEA
+801 TGIDESFLEANLEESQ
-816 RLREAGGDGDG
+816 LREAAGDG
-827 AVAALQRAVH
+827 AGAIEALQRAVH

-845 HGRLAELATD
+845 HGRLAELAAG

-863 RARESLV
+863 RAREALV
-870 ALDPVDM
+870 ALDPVDL
-877 AGALYQLALAHHR
+877 AGALYRLALAQYQ
-890 AGDTA
+890 AGDVV
-895 RARRVVLRALE
+895 RARRTVLRALE

-913 AQDLLMILRG
+913 AQDLLMTLRG
-923 RPEPRPW
+923 SPEPQPW

>member
-1 MTAAFRPAR
+1 MKAGFRP
-10 LVTAAFRQRS
+10 RS
-20 PAAAS
+20 
-25 AAVAGAGRR
+25 
-34 GCRQARGGLRSAAG
+34 L
-48 GGSVAVRAA
+48 VRAA
-57 VLLALS
+57 LFLALATALS
-63 VASVVAVPLRAQTGE
+63 VAPPLAAQAE
-78 DALAALASGE
+78 ANALAALASGE

-96 RRLARDDDAPVA
+96 RRLARDRAATVA
-108 VHRALV
+108 VHRALA
-114 RALAEVG
+114 RALGEVG
-121 RYEEAEKAA
+121 RYEEAEEAA
-130 RDGRERHGA
+130 RDGRDRHGP
-139 ALDNVLGE
+139 ALENVLGE
-147 VLMERGR
+147 LLVERGR
-154 HREAEAGF
+154 YQEAAASFRSAMAG
-162 RAAMEAGA
+162 GA

-182 LQLRTGRRDEAMR
+182 LQLRTGQRDEAMR
-195 AFDGFIDFYNRTRSP
+195 AFDGFIDFYNRTTSL

-280 NPRHPRAVLGMAL
+280 NPRHPQAILGMAL
-293 ALEFDGSP
+293 AHEFDGSP
-301 EAMGTARSALEANPD
+301 EAMGTARSALEVNPD

-330 LEDYAAAEE
+330 LEEYPAAEE

-361 FFLRDRVDDFEAVR
+361 WFLRDRHEDFEAVR
-375 DQVRDLNPQYPGLL
+375 AQVRALNPQYPGLL

-399 RRYADAVA
+399 RRYADAVT
-407 LAAKAVEIDPHSWR
+407 LAAEAVEIDPYSWK

-436 EEGRAELE
+436 EEGQAELE

-466 ERYRITETEH
+466 ERYRITETDH
-476 FRIAI
+476 FIIAI
-481 DGREAELLAPNV
+481 DGREAELLAPLV
-493 AALAEEAYRALAE
+493 AELAERTYQALAE

-618 DRILPVSQLNNGF
+618 DRVLPVSQLNNGF
-631 VRPSYGDQIVHSYY
+631 VRPSYGDQVIHSYY

-653 IARDHGPEALVAM
+653 IARDHGPGALVAM

-679 FERVLGTEME
+679 FERVLGTEIE

-695 TDYFEGR
+695 ADYFEER
-702 FAEALA
+702 FAGALTA
-708 AVEPLP
+708 TEPLP

-719 GSRSPDEMARLAAA
+719 GSRAPDEVRRLAAA

-747 LFDEERL
+747 LFDEERFG
-754 DEAEEYLAR
+754 EAEEYLAR

-769 EYAGAGSPGWL
+769 EYAGPGSPGWL
-780 LARIHL
+780 LARIHM
-786 QRGDSARALGEIERL
+786 QRGDSAGALGELETQ
-801 TGIDESFLDANLEEA
+801 TGIDESFLEANLEESQ
-816 RLREAGGDGDG
+816 LREAAGDG
-827 AVAALQRAVH
+827 AGAIEALQRAVH

-845 HGRLAELATD
+845 HGRLAELAAG

-863 RARESLV
+863 RAREALV

-877 AGALYQLALAHHR
+877 AGALYQLALAQYQ
-890 AGDTA
+890 AGDVV
-895 RARRVVLRALE
+895 RARRTVLRALE

-913 AQDLLMILRG
+913 AQDLLMTLRG
-923 RPEPRPW
+923 SPEPRPW

>member
-1 MTAAFRPAR
+1 MNAGFRPRAR
-10 LVTAAFRQRS
+10 V
-20 PAAAS
+20 
-25 AAVAGAGRR
+25 
-34 GCRQARGGLRSAAG
+34 
-48 GGSVAVRAA
+48 A
-57 VLLALS
+57 VLLALAIAPS
-63 VASVVAVPLRAQTGE
+63 VAAPLAAQAE
-78 DALAALASGE
+78 ASALAALASGE
-88 YDDAIRQL
+88 YDDAIREL
-96 RRLARDDDAPVA
+96 RRLAGRRDATVA
-108 VHRALV
+108 VHRSLT
-114 RALAEVG
+114 RALAQVG
-121 RYEEAEKAA
+121 RYEEAEGAA
-130 RDGRERHGA
+130 RDGRDLHGA
-139 ALDNVLGE
+139 ALENVLGE

-154 HREAEAGF
+154 HQDAEASF
-162 RAAMEAGA
+162 RAAMAGGA
-170 DDEVTARVNLAE
+170 DDEVTARLNLAE
-182 LQLRTGRRDEAMR
+182 LHLRTGQRDDAMS
-195 AFDGFIDFYNRTRSP
+195 AFDGFIDFYNRTTSL

-217 VGIAVRHLGVEES
+217 VGIAVRHLGVAES

-256 TGQLFLDTYRSPD
+256 TGQLFLDAYRSPD

-280 NPRHPRAVLGMAL
+280 NPRHPQAILGMAL

-301 EAMGTARSALEANPD
+301 EAMGTARSALEINPN

-330 LEDYAAAEE
+330 LEDYPAAEE

-361 FFLRDRVDDFEAVR
+361 YFLRDRHEDFEAVR
-375 DQVRDLNPQYPGLL
+375 EQVRALNPQYPGLL

-399 RRYADAVA
+399 RRYADAVT
-407 LAAKAVEIDPHSWR
+407 LAAEAVDIDPYSWK

-436 EEGRAELE
+436 EEGQAELE

-476 FRIAI
+476 FMIAI
-481 DGREAELLAPNV
+481 DGREAELLAPFV
-493 AALAEEAYRALAE
+493 AELAEQTYRALAE

-547 VAMDSPSARGRG
+547 VAMDSPSARDRG

-609 PGFLIAWHQ
+609 PGFLIAYNQ
-618 DRILPVSQLNNGF
+618 GRVLPVSQLNNGF
-631 VRPSYGDQIVHSYY
+631 VRPTYGDQVVHSYY

-679 FERVLGTEME
+679 FERVLGTEIE

-695 TDYFEGR
+695 TEYFEER
-702 FAEALA
+702 FAGPLA

-719 GSRSPDEMARLAAA
+719 GSRAPDEVARLAAA

-769 EYAGAGSPGWL
+769 EYAGPGSPGWL

-786 QRGDSARALGEIERL
+786 HRADSARALSEIETL
-801 TGIDESFLDANLEEA
+801 TGINESFLDANLEES
-816 RLREAGGDGDG
+816 RLREAAGDG
-827 AVAALQRAVH
+827 AGAIKALQRAVH

-863 RARESLV
+863 RAREALV

-890 AGDTA
+890 AGDTD
-895 RARRVVLRALE
+895 RARRTVLRALE

-913 AQDLLMILRG
+913 AQDLLMTLRG
-923 RPEPRPW
+923 SPEPQPW

>member
-1 MTAAFRPAR
+1 MKAGFQP
-10 LVTAAFRQRS
+10 RS
-20 PAAAS
+20 
-25 AAVAGAGRR
+25 
-34 GCRQARGGLRSAAG
+34 LM
-48 GGSVAVRAA
+48 RAA
-57 VLLALS
+57 LLLALAIAPS
-63 VASVVAVPLRAQTGE
+63 VAAPLAAQAE
-78 DALAALASGE
+78 ASALAALESGE

-96 RRLARDDDAPVA
+96 RRLARGRDATVA
-108 VHRALV
+108 VHRALA
-114 RALAEVG
+114 RALALVG
-121 RYEEAEKAA
+121 RYEEAEEAA
-130 RDGRERHGA
+130 RDGRDRYGA
-139 ALDNVLGE
+139 ALENVLGE
-147 VLMERGR
+147 VLVEMGR
-154 HREAEAGF
+154 HQEAAASF
-162 RAAMEAGA
+162 RAAMADGA
-170 DDEVTARVNLAE
+170 DDQVTARVNLAE
-182 LQLRTGRRDEAMR
+182 LQLRTGQRDEAMR
-195 AFDGFIDFYNRTRSP
+195 TFDAFIDFYNRTTSL

-230 QLLQDAL
+230 PLLQDAL
-237 RAFDEA
+237 RAYDEA
-243 VAADPSNPEPHLR
+243 VSADPTNSEPHLR

-280 NPRHPRAVLGMAL
+280 NPRHPQAILGMAL
-293 ALEFDGSP
+293 AHEFDGSP
-301 EAMGTARSALEANPD
+301 EAMGTAQSALEINPD

-330 LEDYAAAEE
+330 LEDYPAAEE

-361 FFLRDRVDDFEAVR
+361 HFLRDRHEDFGAVR
-375 DQVRDLNPQYPGLL
+375 EQVRALNPEYPGLL

-399 RRYADAVA
+399 RRYADAVT
-407 LAAKAVEIDPHSWR
+407 LAAEAVDIDPYSWK

-436 EEGRAELE
+436 EEGQAELE

-476 FRIAI
+476 FIIAI
-481 DGREAELLAPNV
+481 DGREADLLAPLV
-493 AALAEEAYRALAE
+493 AELAEQTYQALAE

-547 VAMDSPSARGRG
+547 VAMDSPSARDRG

-609 PGFLIAWHQ
+609 PGFLIAWNQ
-618 DRILPVSQLNNGF
+618 DRVLPVSQLNNGF
-631 VRPSYGDQIVHSYY
+631 VRPSYGDQVVHSYY

-679 FERVLGTEME
+679 FERVLGTEIE

-695 TDYFEGR
+695 TDYFEDR
-702 FAEALA
+702 FAGSLA

-719 GSRSPDEMARLAAA
+719 GSRAPDEVARLAAA
-733 HPDNFMAQMAMGAQ
+733 HPDNFIAQMAMGAQ
-747 LFDEERL
+747 LFDEDRL

-769 EYAGAGSPGWL
+769 EYAGPGSPGWL
-780 LARIHL
+780 LARIHI
-786 QRGDSARALGEIERL
+786 QRGDSTGALRELEAL
-801 TGIDESFLDANLEEA
+801 TSIDESFLEANLEESQI
-816 RLREAGGDGDG
+816 REAAGDGDG
-827 AVAALQRAVH
+827 AIEALQRAVN

-845 HGRLAELATD
+845 HGRLAELAAD
-855 RALHPVAV
+855 RARHPVAV
-863 RARESLV
+863 RAREALV

-877 AGALYQLALAHHR
+877 AGALYQLALAQYR
-890 AGDTA
+890 SGNTA
-895 RARRVVLRALE
+895 SARRTVLRALE
-906 RAPNFEA
+906 RAPNYEA
-913 AQDLLMILRG
+913 AQDLLMTLRG
-923 RPEPRPW
+923 SPEPQPW

>member
-1 MTAAFRPAR
+1 MIVGFRTRSLPRAAF
-10 LVTAAFRQRS
+10 
-20 PAAAS
+20 
-25 AAVAGAGRR
+25 
-34 GCRQARGGLRSAAG
+34 
-48 GGSVAVRAA
+48 
-57 VLLALS
+57 LLALALAPS
-63 VASVVAVPLRAQTGE
+63 VAAPLAAQAE
-78 DALAALASGE
+78 ASALAALASGE

-96 RRLARDDDAPVA
+96 RRLARDRDATVTA
-108 VHRALV
+108 HRAFA

-121 RYEEAEKAA
+121 RYEEAEEAA
-130 RDGRERHGA
+130 RDGADRHGA
-139 ALDNVLGE
+139 ALENVLGE
-147 VLMERGR
+147 VLVERGR
-154 HREAEAGF
+154 YQEAEASF
-162 RAAMEAGA
+162 RAAMAGGA
-170 DDEVTARVNLAE
+170 DDEVTASVNLAE
-182 LQLRTGRRDEAMR
+182 LQLRTGRRDDAMR
-195 AFDGFIDFYNRTRSP
+195 AFDGFIDFYNRTTSL

-243 VAADPSNPEPHLR
+243 VAADPSNPAPHLR

-280 NPRHPRAVLGMAL
+280 NPRHPQAILGMGL

-301 EAMGTARSALEANPD
+301 EAMATARSALEINPG

-361 FFLRDRVDDFEAVR
+361 FFLRDRHEDFEAVR
-375 DQVRDLNPQYPGLL
+375 EQVRELNPQYPGLL

-399 RRYADAVA
+399 RRYADAVT
-407 LAAKAVEIDPHSWR
+407 LAAEAVDIDPYSWK

-436 EEGRAELE
+436 EEGQAELE
-444 RAFEGDPFNP
+444 RAFGGDPFNP

-476 FRIAI
+476 FIIAI
-481 DGREAELLAPNV
+481 DGREAELLAPFV
-493 AALAEEAYRALAE
+493 AELAEQTYRALAE

-547 VAMDSPSARGRG
+547 VAMDSPSARDRG

-609 PGFLIAWHQ
+609 PGFLIAYNQ
-618 DRILPVSQLNNGF
+618 GRVLPVSQLNNGF
-631 VRPSYGDQIVHSYY
+631 VRPSYGDQVVHSYY

-666 LREYAAGATTEEV
+666 LREYGAGATTGEV
-679 FERVLGTEME
+679 FERVLGTEIE

-695 TDYFEGR
+695 TDYFEER
-702 FAEALA
+702 FAGALA

-719 GSRSPDEMARLAAA
+719 GSRAPDEVRRLAAA

-747 LFDEERL
+747 LFDEDRL

-769 EYAGAGSPGWL
+769 EYAGPGSPGWL
-780 LARIHL
+780 LARIHI
-786 QRGDSARALGEIERL
+786 QRGDSAGALNELETL
-801 TGIDESFLDANLEEA
+801 TRIDESFLEANLQES
-816 RLREAGGDGDG
+816 RLREAAGDGDG
-827 AVAALQRAVH
+827 AIEALQRAVN

-845 HGRLAELATD
+845 HGRLAELAAG

-863 RARESLV
+863 RAREALV

-877 AGALYQLALAHHR
+877 AGALYRLALAQYQ

-895 RARRVVLRALE
+895 SARRTVLRALE

-913 AQDLLMILRG
+913 AQDLLMTLRG
-923 RPEPRPW
+923 SPEPQPW

>member
-1 MTAAFRPAR
+1 MRAAF
-10 LVTAAFRQRS
+10 
-20 PAAAS
+20 
-25 AAVAGAGRR
+25 
-34 GCRQARGGLRSAAG
+34 
-48 GGSVAVRAA
+48 
-57 VLLALS
+57 LLALAITPS
-63 VASVVAVPLRAQTGE
+63 VAAPLAAQAE
-78 DALAALASGE
+78 ADALAAMASGE

-96 RRLARDDDAPVA
+96 RRLARGRDATVA
-108 VHRALV
+108 VHRALAS
-114 RALAEVG
+114 ALARVG
-121 RYEEAEKAA
+121 RYEEAEEAA
-130 RDGRERHGA
+130 RDGRDRHGA
-139 ALDNVLGE
+139 ALENVLGE
-147 VLMERGR
+147 VLVERGR
-154 HREAEAGF
+154 HQEAAASF
-162 RAAMEAGA
+162 RAAMAGDA
-170 DDEVTARVNLAE
+170 DDQVTARVNLAE
-182 LQLRTGRRDEAMR
+182 LQLRTGQRDEAMS
-195 AFDGFIDFYNRTRSP
+195 AFDGFIDFYNRTASL

-230 QLLQDAL
+230 PLLQDAL

-280 NPRHPRAVLGMAL
+280 NPRHPQAILGMAL
-293 ALEFDGSP
+293 AHEFDGSP
-301 EAMGTARSALEANPD
+301 EAMGTARSALEINPD

-330 LEDYAAAEE
+330 LEEYPAAEE

-361 FFLRDRVDDFEAVR
+361 FFLRDRHEDFEAVR
-375 DQVRDLNPQYPGLL
+375 EQVRALNPQYPGLL

-399 RRYADAVA
+399 RRYADAVT
-407 LAAKAVEIDPHSWR
+407 LAAEAVEIDPYSWK

-436 EEGRAELE
+436 EEGQAELE
-444 RAFEGDPFNP
+444 RAFAGDPFNP

-476 FRIAI
+476 FIIAI
-481 DGREAELLAPNV
+481 DGREAGLLAPFV
-493 AALAEEAYRALAE
+493 AELAEQTYQALAE

-547 VAMDSPSARGRG
+547 VAMDSPSARDRG

-609 PGFLIAWHQ
+609 PGFLIAYNQ
-618 DRILPVSQLNNGF
+618 GRVLPVSQLNNGF
-631 VRPSYGDQIVHSYY
+631 VRPSYGDQVVHSYY

-679 FERVLGTEME
+679 FERVLGTEIE

-695 TDYFEGR
+695 TDYFEER
-702 FAEALA
+702 FAGALA

-719 GSRSPDEMARLAAA
+719 GSRAPDEVRRLAAA

-747 LFDEERL
+747 LFDEERF
-754 DEAEEYLAR
+754 DEAEEYLTR

-769 EYAGAGSPGWL
+769 EYAGPGSPGWL
-780 LARIHL
+780 LARIHIR
-786 QRGDSARALGEIERL
+786 RGDSEGALRELEAL
-801 TGIDESFLDANLEEA
+801 TAIDESFLEANLEESQ
-816 RLREAGGDGDG
+816 LREAAGDGTG
-827 AVAALQRAVH
+827 AIEALQRAVN

-845 HGRLAELATD
+845 HGRLAELATG

-863 RARESLV
+863 RAREALV

-877 AGALYQLALAHHR
+877 AGALYQLALAQYQ
-890 AGDTA
+890 AGDVA
-895 RARRVVLRALE
+895 SARRTVLRALE

-913 AQDLLMILRG
+913 AQDLLMTLRG
-923 RPEPRPW
+923 SPEAQPW

>member
-1 MTAAFRPAR
+1 MKVGFQP
-10 LVTAAFRQRS
+10 RS
-20 PAAAS
+20 
-25 AAVAGAGRR
+25 
-34 GCRQARGGLRSAAG
+34 L
-48 GGSVAVRAA
+48 VRAA
-57 VLLALS
+57 FLLALAIAPS
-63 VASVVAVPLRAQTGE
+63 VAAPLAAQAE
-78 DALAALASGE
+78 ASALAALESGE

-96 RRLARDDDAPVA
+96 RRLARGRDATVA

-114 RALAEVG
+114 RSLAEVG
-121 RYEEAEKAA
+121 RYEEAEAVA
-130 RDGRERHGA
+130 RDGRDRHGA
-139 ALDNVLGE
+139 AIENALGE
-147 VLMERGR
+147 VLVERGR
-154 HREAEAGF
+154 HQEAAASF
-162 RAAMEAGA
+162 RAAMAGGA
-170 DDEVTARVNLAE
+170 DDEVIARVNLAE
-182 LQLRTGRRDEAMR
+182 LQLRTGQRDDAMR
-195 AFDGFIDFYNRTRSP
+195 VFDGFIDFYNRTTSL

-280 NPRHPRAVLGMAL
+280 NPRHPQAILGMAL
-293 ALEFDGSP
+293 AHEFDGSP
-301 EAMGTARSALEANPD
+301 EAMGTARSALEINPD

-330 LEDYAAAEE
+330 LEEYPAAEE

-361 FFLRDRVDDFEAVR
+361 FFLRDRHEDFEAVR
-375 DQVRDLNPQYPGLL
+375 EQVRALNPEYPGLL

-399 RRYADAVA
+399 RRYADAVT
-407 LAAKAVEIDPHSWR
+407 LAAEAVDIDPYSWK

-436 EEGRAELE
+436 EEGQAELE
-444 RAFEGDPFNP
+444 RAFAGDPFNP

-476 FRIAI
+476 FIIAI
-481 DGREAELLAPNV
+481 DGREAELLAPFV
-493 AALAEEAYRALAE
+493 AGLAEQTYQALAE

-547 VAMDSPSARGRG
+547 VAMDSPSARDRG

-609 PGFLIAWHQ
+609 PGFLIAYNQ
-618 DRILPVSQLNNGF
+618 GRVLPVSQLNNGF
-631 VRPSYGDQIVHSYY
+631 VRPSYGDQVVHSYY

-679 FERVLGTEME
+679 FERVLGTEIE

-695 TDYFEGR
+695 KDYFEER
-702 FAEALA
+702 FAGALTA
-708 AVEPLP
+708 TEPLP

-719 GSRSPDEMARLAAA
+719 GSRAPDEVRRLAAA

-747 LFDEERL
+747 LFDEDML

-769 EYAGAGSPGWL
+769 EYAGPGSPGWL
-780 LARIHL
+780 LARIHM
-786 QRGDSARALGEIERL
+786 QRGDSAGALRELERL
-801 TGIDESFLDANLEEA
+801 TGIDESFLEANLEESQ
-816 RLREAGGDGDG
+816 LREAAGDGDG
-827 AVAALQRAVH
+827 AIEALQRAVN

-845 HGRLAELATD
+845 HGRLAELAAG
-855 RALHPVAV
+855 RALHPIAV
-863 RARESLV
+863 RAREALV
-870 ALDPVDM
+870 ALDPVDL
-877 AGALYQLALAHHR
+877 AGALYRLALAQYR

-895 RARRVVLRALE
+895 SARRTVLRALE

-913 AQDLLMILRG
+913 AQDLLMTLRG
-923 RPEPRPW
+923 SPEPRPW

>member
-1 MTAAFRPAR
+1 MKAGVQTRSLARAAFLLAIAIAP
-10 LVTAAFRQRS
+10 
-20 PAAAS
+20 
-25 AAVAGAGRR
+25 
-34 GCRQARGGLRSAAG
+34 
-48 GGSVAVRAA
+48 SVAAPLAA
-57 VLLALS
+57 QAE
-63 VASVVAVPLRAQTGE
+63 AS
-78 DALAALASGE
+78 ALAALASGE

-96 RRLARDDDAPVA
+96 RRLARGRDATVA
-108 VHRALV
+108 VHRALA
-114 RALAEVG
+114 RALALVG
-121 RYEEAEKAA
+121 RYEEAEEAA
-130 RDGRERHGA
+130 RDGRDRYGA
-139 ALDNVLGE
+139 ALENVLGE
-147 VLMERGR
+147 VLVEMGR
-154 HREAEAGF
+154 HQEAAASF
-162 RAAMEAGA
+162 RAAMADGA
-170 DDEVTARVNLAE
+170 DDQVTARVNLAE
-182 LQLRTGRRDEAMR
+182 LQLRTGQRDEAMR
-195 AFDGFIDFYNRTRSP
+195 TFDAFIDFYNRTTSL

-230 QLLQDAL
+230 PLLQDAL

-280 NPRHPRAVLGMAL
+280 NPRHPQAILGMAL

-301 EAMGTARSALEANPD
+301 EAMATARSALEINPD

-361 FFLRDRVDDFEAVR
+361 FFLRDRHEDFEAVR
-375 DQVRDLNPQYPGLL
+375 EQVRALNPQYPGLL

-399 RRYADAVA
+399 RRYADAVT
-407 LAAKAVEIDPHSWR
+407 LAAEAVEIDPYSWK

-436 EEGRAELE
+436 EEGQAELE
-444 RAFEGDPFNP
+444 RAFAGDPFNP

-476 FRIAI
+476 FIIAI
-481 DGREAELLAPNV
+481 DGREAELLAPFV
-493 AALAEEAYRALAE
+493 AELAEQTYQALAE

-609 PGFLIAWHQ
+609 PGFLIAYNQ
-618 DRILPVSQLNNGF
+618 GRVLPVSQLNNGF
-631 VRPSYGDQIVHSYY
+631 VRPSYGDQVVHSYY

-679 FERVLGTEME
+679 FERVLGTEIE

-695 TDYFEGR
+695 TDYFEDR
-702 FAEALA
+702 FAGSLA

-719 GSRSPDEMARLAAA
+719 GSRAPDEVARLAAA
-733 HPDNFMAQMAMGAQ
+733 HPDNFIAQMAMGAQ
-747 LFDEERL
+747 LFDEERF

-769 EYAGAGSPGWL
+769 EYAGPGSPGWL
-780 LARIHL
+780 LARIHI
-786 QRGDSARALGEIERL
+786 QRGDSGGALRELEAL
-801 TGIDESFLDANLEEA
+801 TSIDESFLEANLEESQ
-816 RLREAGGDGDG
+816 LREAAGDGTG
-827 AVAALQRAVH
+827 AIEALQRAVN

-845 HGRLAELATD
+845 HGRLAELAAG

-863 RARESLV
+863 RAREALV

-877 AGALYQLALAHHR
+877 AGALYQLALAQYQ
-890 AGDTA
+890 AGDVA
-895 RARRVVLRALE
+895 SARRTVLRALE

-913 AQDLLMILRG
+913 AQDLLMTLRG
-923 RPEPRPW
+923 SPQPQPW

>member
-1 MTAAFRPAR
+1 MKAGFR
-10 LVTAAFRQRS
+10 
-20 PAAAS
+20 
-25 AAVAGAGRR
+25 
-34 GCRQARGGLRSAAG
+34 LRSL
-48 GGSVAVRAA
+48 VRAA
-57 VLLALS
+57 FLLAIAIAPS
-63 VASVVAVPLRAQTGE
+63 VAAPLAAQAE
-78 DALAALASGE
+78 ASALAALESGE

-96 RRLARDDDAPVA
+96 RRLARGRDATVA

-121 RYEEAEKAA
+121 RYDEAEAAA
-130 RDGRERHGA
+130 RDGRDRHGA
-139 ALDNVLGE
+139 AIENVLGE
-147 VLMERGR
+147 VLVERGR
-154 HREAEAGF
+154 HQEAAASF
-162 RAAMEAGA
+162 RAAMAEGA
-170 DDEVTARVNLAE
+170 NDEVTARVNLAE
-182 LQLRTGRRDEAMR
+182 LQLRTGQRDEAMR
-195 AFDGFIDFYNRTRSP
+195 AFDGFIDFYNRTTSL

-230 QLLQDAL
+230 PLLQDAL

-280 NPRHPRAVLGMAL
+280 NPRHPQAILGMAL
-293 ALEFDGSP
+293 AHEFDGSP
-301 EAMGTARSALEANPD
+301 EAMGTARSALEVNPD

-330 LEDYAAAEE
+330 LEEYPAAEE
-339 EARAALEVNPS
+339 EAGAALEVNPS

-361 FFLRDRVDDFEAVR
+361 FFLRDRHEDFEAVR
-375 DQVRDLNPQYPGLL
+375 EQVRALNPEYPGLL

-399 RRYADAVA
+399 RRYADAVT
-407 LAAKAVEIDPHSWR
+407 LAAEAVEIDPYSWK

-436 EEGRAELE
+436 EEGQAELE
-444 RAFEGDPFNP
+444 RAFAGDPFNP

-476 FRIAI
+476 FVIAI
-481 DGREAELLAPNV
+481 DGREAELLAPFV
-493 AALAEEAYRALAE
+493 AELAEQTYQALAE
-506 RYQYEP
+506 RYHYEP

-547 VAMDSPSARGRG
+547 VAMDSPSARNRG

-609 PGFLIAWHQ
+609 PGFLIAYNQ
-618 DRILPVSQLNNGF
+618 GRVLPVSQLNNGF
-631 VRPSYGDQIVHSYY
+631 VRPSYGDQVVHSYY

-679 FERVLGTEME
+679 FERVLGTEIE

-695 TDYFEGR
+695 TDYFEDR
-702 FAEALA
+702 FAGALA

-719 GSRSPDEMARLAAA
+719 GSRAPDEVRRLAAA

-747 LFDEERL
+747 LFDEERF
-754 DEAEEYLAR
+754 DEAEEYLGR

-769 EYAGAGSPGWL
+769 EYAGPGSPGWL
-780 LARIHL
+780 LARIHI
-786 QRGDSARALGEIERL
+786 QRGDSAGALHELETL
-801 TGIDESFLDANLEEA
+801 TSIDESFLAANLEESQ
-816 RLREAGGDGDG
+816 LREAAGDGDG
-827 AVAALQRAVH
+827 AIEALQRAVN

-845 HGRLAELATD
+845 HGRLAELAAG
-855 RALHPVAV
+855 RARHPVAV
-863 RARESLV
+863 RAREALV

-877 AGALYQLALAHHR
+877 AGALYQLALAQYQ
-890 AGDTA
+890 AGDVA
-895 RARRVVLRALE
+895 GARRTVLRALE

-913 AQDLLMILRG
+913 AQDLLMTLRG
-923 RPEPRPW
+923 SPEPQLW

>member
-1 MTAAFRPAR
+1 M
-10 LVTAAFRQRS
+10 VTAALRPRTATSATAFRR
-20 PAAAS
+20 
-25 AAVAGAGRR
+25 
-34 GCRQARGGLRSAAG
+34 LAAG
-48 GGSVAVRAA
+48 GRRAGRGARRVAGRGFVVFCAA
-57 VLLALS
+57 VLSAPFFVS
-63 VASVVAVPLRAQTGE
+63 VAAAPVAAQTE
-78 DALAALASGE
+78 EAALAALAGGE
-88 YDDAIRQL
+88 YEDAIRQL
-96 RRLARDDDAPVA
+96 RRLARGRDATPA
-108 VHRALV
+108 VHRALA
-114 RALAEVG
+114 RGLARVG
-121 RYEEAEKAA
+121 RYDEAEEAA
-130 RDGRERHGA
+130 RDGRARHGV
-139 ALDNVLGE
+139 ALENVLGE
-147 VLMERGR
+147 VLTERGR
-154 HREAEAGF
+154 HPEAEASF
-162 RAAMEAGA
+162 RAAMAGGA

-182 LQLRTGRRDEAMR
+182 LQLRTGRREEAMR

-217 VGIAVRHLGVEES
+217 VGIAVRHLGVEHS
-230 QLLQDAL
+230 DLLQDAL

-280 NPRHPRAVLGMAL
+280 NPRHPQAILGMAL

-301 EAMGTARSALEANPD
+301 EAMETARAALEVNPD

-330 LEDYAAAEE
+330 LEDYPAAED

-361 FFLRDRVDDFEAVR
+361 HFLRDRDQEFDAVR
-375 DQVRDLNPQYPGLL
+375 ERVRALNPNYPGLL

-407 LAAKAVEIDPHSWR
+407 LATEAVALDPYSWK

-444 RAFEGDPFNP
+444 RAFAGDPYNP

-476 FRIAI
+476 FRIVI
-481 DGREAELLAPNV
+481 DGREAELLAGPV
-493 AALAEEAYRALAE
+493 SALAEEAYRTLAE

-512 PTPIRLELFPSHA
+512 PIPVRLELFPSHA

-571 AHVFHLALSN
+571 AHVFHLALSK

-597 RRGAPSWGHNLN
+597 RRGAPSWGHDMN
-609 PGFLIAWHQ
+609 PGFLIAYHQ

-631 VRPSYGDQIVHSYY
+631 VRPTYGDQAVHSYY

-679 FERVLGTEME
+679 FDRVLGTEME
-689 RFDRIF
+689 RFDRTF
-695 TDYFEGR
+695 TDYFEER
-702 FAEALA
+702 FAGALA

-719 GSRSPDEMARLAAA
+719 GSRTPEEISRLAAA
-733 HPDNFMAQMAMGAQ
+733 HPGNFIAQMAMGAQ
-747 LFDEERL
+747 LFDEGRL
-754 DEAEEYLAR
+754 DEAEEYLER

-769 EYAGAGSPGWL
+769 EYAGPGSPGWL
-780 LARIHL
+780 LARVFV
-786 QRGDSARALGEIERL
+786 QRGDSVRAVREIEAL
-801 TGIDESFLDANLEEA
+801 TGINESFLEANLEEA
-816 RLREAGGDGDG
+816 HLKEAARDARG
-827 AVAALQRAVH
+827 AIEALQRAAH

-845 HGRLAELATD
+845 HDRLAELAAEQ
-855 RALHPVAV
+855 ALHPVAV
-863 RARESLV
+863 RAREALV

-877 AGALYQLALAHHR
+877 AGALYRLALAHHR
-890 AGDTA
+890 AGDA
-895 RARRVVLRALE
+895 SRARRTVLRALE

-913 AQDLLMILRG
+913 AQDLLMTLRG
-923 RPEPRPW
+923 SPEPRPW

>member
-1 MTAAFRPAR
+1 MKAGFR
-10 LVTAAFRQRS
+10 LRS
-20 PAAAS
+20 P
-25 AAVAGAGRR
+25 
-34 GCRQARGGLRSAAG
+34 
-48 GGSVAVRAA
+48 VRAA
-57 VLLALS
+57 FLLAIAIAPS
-63 VASVVAVPLRAQTGE
+63 VAAPLAAQAE
-78 DALAALASGE
+78 ASALAALESGE

-96 RRLARDDDAPVA
+96 RRLARGRDGTVA

-121 RYEEAEKAA
+121 RYDEAEEAA
-130 RDGRERHGA
+130 RDGRDRHA
-139 ALDNVLGE
+139 AELENVLGE
-147 VLMERGR
+147 VLVERGR
-154 HREAEAGF
+154 HQEAAASF
-162 RAAMEAGA
+162 RAAMAGGA
-170 DDEVTARVNLAE
+170 DDDVTARVNLAE
-182 LQLRTGRRDEAMR
+182 LQLRTGQRDEAMR
-195 AFDGFIDFYNRTRSP
+195 AFDGFIDFYNRTTSL

-280 NPRHPRAVLGMAL
+280 NPRHPQAILGMAL
-293 ALEFDGSP
+293 AHEFDGSP
-301 EAMGTARSALEANPD
+301 EAMGTARSALEINPN

-330 LEDYAAAEE
+330 LEEYPAAET

-361 FFLRDRVDDFEAVR
+361 FFLRDRHEDFEAVR
-375 DQVRDLNPQYPGLL
+375 EQVRALNPQYPGLL

-399 RRYADAVA
+399 RRYADAVT
-407 LAAKAVEIDPHSWR
+407 LAAEAVEIDPYSWK

-436 EEGRAELE
+436 EQGQAELE
-444 RAFEGDPFNP
+444 RAFAGDPFNP

-476 FRIAI
+476 FVIAI
-481 DGREAELLAPNV
+481 DGREAELLAPFV
-493 AALAEEAYRALAE
+493 AELAEQTYQALAE

-547 VAMDSPSARGRG
+547 VAMDSPSARNRG

-609 PGFLIAWHQ
+609 PGFLIAYNQ
-618 DRILPVSQLNNGF
+618 GRVLPVSQLNNGF
-631 VRPSYGDQIVHSYY
+631 VRPSYGDQVVHSYY

-679 FERVLGTEME
+679 FERVLGTEIE

-695 TDYFEGR
+695 TDYFEER
-702 FAEALA
+702 FAGALA

-719 GSRSPDEMARLAAA
+719 GSRAPDEVRRLAVA

-747 LFDEERL
+747 LFDEERF
-754 DEAEEYLAR
+754 DEAEEYLGR

-769 EYAGAGSPGWL
+769 EYAGPGSPGWL
-780 LARIHL
+780 LARIHI
-786 QRGDSARALGEIERL
+786 QRGDSAGALHELETL
-801 TGIDESFLDANLEEA
+801 TSIDESFLAANLEESQ
-816 RLREAGGDGDG
+816 LREAAGDGDG
-827 AVAALQRAVH
+827 AIEALQRAVN

-845 HGRLAELATD
+845 HGRLAELAAG
-855 RALHPVAV
+855 RARHPVAV
-863 RARESLV
+863 RAREALV

-877 AGALYQLALAHHR
+877 AGALYQLALAQYQ
-890 AGDTA
+890 AGDVA
-895 RARRVVLRALE
+895 GARRTVLRALE

-913 AQDLLMILRG
+913 AQDLLMTLRG
-923 RPEPRPW
+923 SPEPQLW

>member
-1 MTAAFRPAR
+1 MRADFRPR
-10 LVTAAFRQRS
+10 
-20 PAAAS
+20 AS
-25 AAVAGAGRR
+25 ARGAF
-34 GCRQARGGLRSAAG
+34 
-48 GGSVAVRAA
+48 
-57 VLLALS
+57 LLALAIAPC
-63 VASVVAVPLRAQTGE
+63 VEAPLAAQDEAS
-78 DALAALASGE
+78 ALAALASGE
-88 YDDAIRQL
+88 YDDAIGQL
-96 RRLARDDDAPVA
+96 RRLARGRDANVA
-108 VHRALV
+108 VHRALA
-114 RALAEVG
+114 RGLAEVG
-121 RYEEAEKAA
+121 RYEEAEEAA

-139 ALDNVLGE
+139 ALENVLGE
-147 VLMERGR
+147 VLVARGR
-154 HREAEAGF
+154 YREAEASF
-162 RAAMEAGA
+162 RAAMAGNA

-182 LQLRTGRRDEAMR
+182 LHLRTGQRDEAMR
-195 AFDGFIDFYNRTRSP
+195 AFDGFIDFYNRTTSL

-230 QLLQDAL
+230 PLLQDAL

-256 TGQLFLDTYRSPD
+256 TGQLFLDAYRSPD

-280 NPRHPRAVLGMAL
+280 NPRHPRAILGMAR
-293 ALEFDGSP
+293 ALEFDGSA
-301 EAMGTARSALEANPD
+301 EAMGTARSALETNPN

-361 FFLRDRVDDFEAVR
+361 WFLRDRNADFAAVR
-375 DQVRDLNPQYPGLL
+375 EQVRELNPHYPGLL
-389 TTVADMAVQT
+389 NTVADMAVQT

-407 LAAKAVEIDPHSWR
+407 LAAEAVDVDPYSWK

-436 EEGRAELE
+436 EEGQAELE
-444 RAFEGDPFNP
+444 RAFAGDPFNP

-476 FRIAI
+476 FLIAI
-481 DGREAELLAPNV
+481 DGREAELLAPKV

-547 VAMDSPSARGRG
+547 VAMDSPSARDRG

-609 PGFLIAWHQ
+609 PGFLIAYNQ
-618 DRILPVSQLNNGF
+618 GRVLPVSQLNNGF
-631 VRPSYGDQIVHSYY
+631 VRPSYGDQVVHSYY

-679 FERVLGTEME
+679 FERVLGTEIE

-695 TDYFEGR
+695 TDYFEDR
-702 FAEALA
+702 FAGPLA
-708 AVEPLP
+708 SVEPLP

-719 GSRSPDEMARLAAA
+719 GSRAPDEVARLAAA

-769 EYAGAGSPGWL
+769 EYAGPGSPGWL
-780 LARIHL
+780 LARIYA
-786 QRGDSARALGEIERL
+786 QRGDSARALREIETL
-801 TGIDESFLDANLEEA
+801 TRIDESFLEANLEEA
-816 RLREAGGDGDG
+816 QLREAAGDGDG
-827 AVAALQRAVH
+827 AIEALQRAVH

-845 HGRLAELATD
+845 HGRLAELAAE
-855 RALHPVAV
+855 RALHPLAV
-863 RARESLV
+863 RAREALV

-877 AGALYQLALAHHR
+877 AGALYQLALAHHQ

-895 RARRVVLRALE
+895 SARRTVLRALE

-913 AQDLLMILRG
+913 AQDLLMTLRG
-923 RPEPRPW
+923 SPEPQPW

>member
-1 MTAAFRPAR
+1 MKASFRP
-10 LVTAAFRQRS
+10 RS
-20 PAAAS
+20 
-25 AAVAGAGRR
+25 
-34 GCRQARGGLRSAAG
+34 L
-48 GGSVAVRAA
+48 VRAA
-57 VLLALS
+57 FLLAIAIAPS
-63 VASVVAVPLRAQTGE
+63 VAAPLAAQAE
-78 DALAALASGE
+78 ASALAALESGE

-96 RRLARDDDAPVA
+96 RRLARGRDASVA
-108 VHRALV
+108 VHRALAS
-114 RALAEVG
+114 ALARVG
-121 RYEEAEKAA
+121 RYEEAEAAA
-130 RDGRERHGA
+130 RDGRDRHSA
-139 ALDNVLGE
+139 AIENVLGE
-147 VLMERGR
+147 VLVERGR
-154 HREAEAGF
+154 HQEAAASF
-162 RAAMEAGA
+162 RAAMAGGA
-170 DDEVTARVNLAE
+170 NDEVTARVNLAE
-182 LQLRTGRRDEAMR
+182 LQLRTGQRNEAMR
-195 AFDGFIDFYNRTRSP
+195 AFDGFIDFYNRTTSL

-243 VAADPSNPEPHLR
+243 VATDPSNPEPHLR

-280 NPRHPRAVLGMAL
+280 NPRHPQAILGMAL
-293 ALEFDGSP
+293 AHEFDGSP
-301 EAMGTARSALEANPD
+301 EAMGTARSALEINPN

-330 LEDYAAAEE
+330 LEEYPAAEA

-361 FFLRDRVDDFEAVR
+361 FFLRDRHEDFEAVR
-375 DQVRDLNPQYPGLL
+375 EQVRALNPQYPGLL

-399 RRYADAVA
+399 RRYADAVT
-407 LAAKAVEIDPHSWR
+407 LAAEAVEIDPYSWK

-436 EEGRAELE
+436 EEGQAELE
-444 RAFEGDPFNP
+444 RAFAGDPFNP

-476 FRIAI
+476 FIIAI
-481 DGREAELLAPNV
+481 DGREAELLAPFV
-493 AALAEEAYRALAE
+493 AELAEQTYQALAE

-547 VAMDSPSARGRG
+547 VAMDSPSARDRG

-609 PGFLIAWHQ
+609 PGFLIAYNQ
-618 DRILPVSQLNNGF
+618 GRVLPVSQLNNGF
-631 VRPSYGDQIVHSYY
+631 VRPSYGDQVVHSYY

-653 IARDHGPEALVAM
+653 IARDHGPETLVAM

-679 FERVLGTEME
+679 FERVLGTEIE

-695 TDYFEGR
+695 TDYFEER
-702 FAEALA
+702 FAGALA

-719 GSRSPDEMARLAAA
+719 GSRAPDEVRRLAAA
-733 HPDNFMAQMAMGAQ
+733 HPENFMAQMAMGAQ
-747 LFDEERL
+747 LFDEERF
-754 DEAEEYLAR
+754 DEAEEYLGR

-769 EYAGAGSPGWL
+769 EYAGPGSPGWL
-780 LARIHL
+780 LARIHI
-786 QRGDSARALGEIERL
+786 QRGDSAGALHELETL
-801 TGIDESFLDANLEEA
+801 TSIDESFLEANLEESQ
-816 RLREAGGDGDG
+816 LREADGDGDG
-827 AVAALQRAVH
+827 AIEALQRAVN

-845 HGRLAELATD
+845 HGRLAELAAG
-855 RALHPVAV
+855 RARHPVAV
-863 RARESLV
+863 RAHEALV

-877 AGALYQLALAHHR
+877 AGALYQLALAQYQ
-890 AGDTA
+890 AGDVA
-895 RARRVVLRALE
+895 SARRTVLRALE

-913 AQDLLMILRG
+913 AQDLLMTLRG
-923 RPEPRPW
+923 SPEPQLW

>member
-1 MTAAFRPAR
+1 MKAGFQPRSLMRAAF
-10 LVTAAFRQRS
+10 
-20 PAAAS
+20 
-25 AAVAGAGRR
+25 
-34 GCRQARGGLRSAAG
+34 
-48 GGSVAVRAA
+48 
-57 VLLALS
+57 LLALAIAPS
-63 VASVVAVPLRAQTGE
+63 VAAPLAAQAE
-78 DALAALASGE
+78 ASALAALESGE

-96 RRLARDDDAPVA
+96 RRLARGRDATVT
-108 VHRALV
+108 VHRALA
-114 RALAEVG
+114 RALALVG
-121 RYEEAEKAA
+121 RYEEAEEAA
-130 RDGRERHGA
+130 RDGRDRHGA
-139 ALDNVLGE
+139 ALENVLGE
-147 VLMERGR
+147 VLVELGR
-154 HREAEAGF
+154 HQEAAASF
-162 RAAMEAGA
+162 RAAMAGGA
-170 DDEVTARVNLAE
+170 DDQVTARVNLAE
-182 LQLRTGRRDEAMR
+182 LQLRTGQRDEAMR
-195 AFDGFIDFYNRTRSP
+195 TFDGFIDFYNRTTSL

-230 QLLQDAL
+230 PLLQDAL
-237 RAFDEA
+237 RAYDEA

-280 NPRHPRAVLGMAL
+280 NPRHPQAILGMAL

-301 EAMGTARSALEANPD
+301 EAMGTARSALEINPD

-330 LEDYAAAEE
+330 LEDYPAAEE

-361 FFLRDRVDDFEAVR
+361 FFLRDRHEDFGAVR
-375 DQVRDLNPQYPGLL
+375 EQVRALNPEYPGLL

-399 RRYADAVA
+399 RRYADAVT
-407 LAAKAVEIDPHSWR
+407 LAAEAVDIDPYSWK

-436 EEGRAELE
+436 EEGQAELE
-444 RAFEGDPFNP
+444 RAFAGDPFNP

-476 FRIAI
+476 FIIAI
-481 DGREAELLAPNV
+481 DGREAELLAPFV
-493 AALAEEAYRALAE
+493 AELAEQTYQALAE

-547 VAMDSPSARGRG
+547 VAMDSPSARDRG

-609 PGFLIAWHQ
+609 PGFLIAYNQ
-618 DRILPVSQLNNGF
+618 GRVLPVSQLNNGF
-631 VRPSYGDQIVHSYY
+631 VRPSYGDQVVHSYY

-679 FERVLGTEME
+679 FERVLGTEIE

-695 TDYFEGR
+695 TDYFEDR
-702 FAEALA
+702 FAGSLA

-714 ALAER
+714 ALGER
-719 GSRSPDEMARLAAA
+719 GSRAPDEVARLAAA
-733 HPDNFMAQMAMGAQ
+733 HPGNFIAQMAMGAQ
-747 LFDEERL
+747 LFDEERF

-769 EYAGAGSPGWL
+769 EYAGPGSPGWL
-780 LARIHL
+780 LARIHI
-786 QRGDSARALGEIERL
+786 QGGDSGGALRELEAL
-801 TGIDESFLDANLEEA
+801 TSIDESFLEANLEESQ
-816 RLREAGGDGDG
+816 LREAAGDGTG
-827 AVAALQRAVH
+827 AIEALQRAVN

-845 HGRLAELATD
+845 HGRLAELAAG

-863 RARESLV
+863 RAREALV

-877 AGALYQLALAHHR
+877 AGALYQLALAQYQ
-890 AGDTA
+890 AGDVA
-895 RARRVVLRALE
+895 SARRTVLRALE

-913 AQDLLMILRG
+913 AQDLLMTLRG
-923 RPEPRPW
+923 SPQPQPW

>member
-1 MTAAFRPAR
+1 MKAGFRR
-10 LVTAAFRQRS
+10 RS
-20 PAAAS
+20 P
-25 AAVAGAGRR
+25 
-34 GCRQARGGLRSAAG
+34 
-48 GGSVAVRAA
+48 VRAA
-57 VLLALS
+57 LLLALATALS
-63 VASVVAVPLRAQTGE
+63 VAAPLAAQAE
-78 DALAALASGE
+78 ANALAALASGE

-96 RRLARDDDAPVA
+96 RRLARDRAATVA
-108 VHRALV
+108 VHRALA
-114 RALAEVG
+114 RGLAEVG
-121 RYEEAEKAA
+121 RYEEAEEAA
-130 RDGRERHGA
+130 RDGRDRHGA

-147 VLMERGR
+147 MLVEQGR
-154 HREAEAGF
+154 YQEAAASF
-162 RAAMEAGA
+162 RSAMAAGA

-182 LQLRTGRRDEAMR
+182 LQLRTGQRDEAMR
-195 AFDGFIDFYNRTRSP
+195 AFDGFIDFYNRTTSLT
-210 SSAELTA
+210 SAELTA

-280 NPRHPRAVLGMAL
+280 NPRHPQAILGMAL
-293 ALEFDGSP
+293 AHEFDGSP
-301 EAMGTARSALEANPD
+301 EAMGTARSALEINPD

-330 LEDYAAAEE
+330 LEEYPAAEE

-361 FFLRDRVDDFEAVR
+361 WFLRDRHEDFEAVR
-375 DQVRDLNPQYPGLL
+375 GQVRALNPQYPGLL

-399 RRYADAVA
+399 RRYADAVT
-407 LAAKAVEIDPHSWR
+407 LAAEAVAIDPYSWK

-436 EEGRAELE
+436 EEGQAELE
-444 RAFEGDPFNP
+444 RAFAGDPFNP

-476 FRIAI
+476 FIIAI
-481 DGREAELLAPNV
+481 DGREAELLAPFV
-493 AALAEEAYRALAE
+493 AELAERTYQALAE

-547 VAMDSPSARGRG
+547 VAMDSPSARDRG

-609 PGFLIAWHQ
+609 PGFLIAYHQ
-618 DRILPVSQLNNGF
+618 DRVLPVSQLNNGF
-631 VRPSYGDQIVHSYY
+631 VRPSYGDQVVHSYY

-679 FERVLGTEME
+679 FERVLGTEIE

-695 TDYFEGR
+695 TDYFEER
-702 FAEALA
+702 FAGALA
-708 AVEPLP
+708 ATEPLP

-719 GSRSPDEMARLAAA
+719 GSRAPDEVRRLAAA

-747 LFDEERL
+747 LFDEDRV

-769 EYAGAGSPGWL
+769 EYAGPGSPGWL
-780 LARIHL
+780 LARIHM
-786 QRGDSARALGEIERL
+786 QRGDSAGALGELEAL
-801 TGIDESFLDANLEEA
+801 TGIDESFLEANLEESQ
-816 RLREAGGDGDG
+816 LREAAGDG
-827 AVAALQRAVH
+827 AGAIEALQRAVH

-845 HGRLAELATD
+845 HGRLAELAAG

-863 RARESLV
+863 RAREALV
-870 ALDPVDM
+870 ALDPVDL
-877 AGALYQLALAHHR
+877 AGALYRLALAQYQ
-890 AGDTA
+890 AGDVV
-895 RARRVVLRALE
+895 RARRTVLRALE

-913 AQDLLMILRG
+913 AQDLLMTLRG
-923 RPEPRPW
+923 SPEPQPW

>member
-1 MTAAFRPAR
+1 MVTVALRP
-10 LVTAAFRQRS
+10 RS
-20 PAAAS
+20 PTGAA
-25 AAVAGAGRR
+25 
-34 GCRQARGGLRSAAG
+34 L
-48 GGSVAVRAA
+48 
-57 VLLALS
+57 LLALCLAPFAGG
-63 VASVVAVPLRAQTGE
+63 VGLAAQARE
-78 DALAALASGE
+78 EALAALASGE
-88 YDDAIRQL
+88 YDQAIRQL
-96 RRLARDDDAPVA
+96 GRLARGRDATVA
-108 VHRALV
+108 THRALA

-121 RYEEAEKAA
+121 RHEEAEAAA

-139 ALDNVLGE
+139 ALENTLGE

-154 HREAEAGF
+154 HEEAEAAF
-162 RAAMEAGA
+162 RAAMAAGA

-195 AFDGFIDFYNRTRSP
+195 AFDDFIDYYNRTSSL

-230 QLLQDAL
+230 DLLHDAL

-256 TGQLFLDTYRSPD
+256 TGRLFLDTYRSPD

-280 NPRHPRAVLGMAL
+280 NPRHPEAILGMAL

-301 EAMGTARSALEANPD
+301 EAMGTARSALEVNPN

-330 LEDYAAAEE
+330 LEDHEAAEE
-339 EARAALEVNPS
+339 EARAALEVNPA

-361 FFLRDRVDDFEAVR
+361 HYLRDRHDDFEAVR
-375 DQVRDLNPQYPGLL
+375 GRVRALNPRYPGLL
-389 TTVADMAVQT
+389 TTVADMAVQN
-399 RRYADAVA
+399 RRYADAVD
-407 LAAKAVEIDPHSWR
+407 LAGEAVDIDPYAWK

-466 ERYRITETEH
+466 ERYQITETGH

-481 DGREAELLAPNV
+481 DGREAELLAPYV
-493 AALAEEAYRALAE
+493 AELAERAYQALAE

-547 VAMDSPSARGRG
+547 VAMDSPSARERG
-559 EFNWASTLWHEI
+559 AFNWASTLWHEI
-571 AHVFHLALSN
+571 AHVFHLGLSN

-597 RRGAPSWGHNLN
+597 RRGAPSWGHN
-609 PGFLIAWHQ
+609 PSPAFLVAYNQ
-618 DRILPVSQLNNGF
+618 DRVPPVSRLNDGF
-631 VRPSYGDQIVHSYY
+631 VRPSYADQVVHSYY

-666 LREYAAGATTEEV
+666 LREYGRDATTEEV
-679 FERVLGTEME
+679 FQRVLGTDIE
-689 RFDRIF
+689 RFDGIF
-695 TDYFEGR
+695 TEYFEDR
-702 FAEALA
+702 FGDVLA
-708 AVEPLP
+708 ALEPLP

-719 GSRSPDEMARLAAA
+719 GSLAPEEVERLAAA
-733 HPDNFMAQMAMGAQ
+733 HPDNFMAQMAMGAR
-747 LFDEERL
+747 LFDDGRL
-754 DEAEEYLAR
+754 DEAEEYLTR

-769 EYAGAGSPGWL
+769 QYAGPASPGWL

-786 QRGDSARALGEIERL
+786 QRGDSARALGEIEAL
-801 TGIDESFLDANLEEA
+801 TAVDESFLEANLDESS
-816 RLREAGGDGDG
+816 LREAAGDDEG
-827 AVAALQRAVH
+827 AIAALERAVR

-845 HGRLAELATD
+845 HDRLAALAAG
-855 RALHPVAV
+855 RGLHGVAV
-863 RARESLV
+863 RARAAQV

-877 AGALYQLALAHHR
+877 AGALHRLAVAQHQ
-890 AGDTA
+890 AGDVA
-895 RARRVVLRALE
+895 QARRTVLRALE

-913 AQDLLMILRG
+913 AQELLMDLRG
-923 RPEPRPW
+923 RPRPW

>member
-1 MTAAFRPAR
+1 MNRPPRTRFATAWLALLLTVP
-10 LVTAAFRQRS
+10 
-20 PAAAS
+20 PAAGP
-25 AAVAGAGRR
+25 VA
-34 GCRQARGGLRSAAG
+34 
-48 GGSVAVRAA
+48 
-57 VLLALS
+57 
-63 VASVVAVPLRAQTGE
+63 AQTE
-78 DALAALASGE
+78 EAALAALASGE

-96 RRLARDDDAPVA
+96 RRLARGRDATPA
-108 VHRALV
+108 VHRALA
-114 RALAEVG
+114 RGLAEVG
-121 RYEEAEKAA
+121 RHDEAEAAA
-130 RDGRERHGA
+130 RAGRERHGA

-147 VLMERGR
+147 VLVERGR
-154 HREAEAGF
+154 HPEAEASF
-162 RAAMEAGA
+162 RAAMAGGA
-170 DDEVTARVNLAE
+170 SDEVTARVNLA
-182 LQLRTGRRDEAMR
+182 LSQLRTGRREEAMR

-230 QLLQDAL
+230 DLLRDAL

-280 NPRHPRAVLGMAL
+280 NPRHPRALLGMAL

-301 EAMGTARSALEANPD
+301 EAMGAARGALEVNPN

-330 LEDYAAAEE
+330 LEDYPAAAE

-350 SLEALSVLAAT
+350 SLEALSVLAAAH
-361 FFLRDRVDDFEAVR
+361 FLRDRDEEFAEVR
-375 DQVRDLNPQYPGLL
+375 ERARTLNPNYPGLL

-407 LAAKAVEIDPHSWR
+407 LATEAVAIDPFSWK

-444 RAFEGDPFNP
+444 RAFAGDPFNP

-466 ERYRITETEH
+466 ERYRVTETEH
-476 FRIAI
+476 FRIVI
-481 DGREAELLAPNV
+481 DGREAELLAPAV
-493 AALAEEAYRALAE
+493 GALAEETYRTLAE

-597 RRGAPSWGHNLN
+597 RRGGASWGHDIN
-609 PGFLIAWHQ
+609 PGFLIAYHQ

-631 VRPSYGDQIVHSYY
+631 VRPTYGEQVVHSYY

-679 FERVLGTEME
+679 FERVLGTGME
-689 RFDRIF
+689 RFDQAF
-695 TDYFEGR
+695 TDYFEER
-702 FAEALA
+702 FAGALA

-714 ALAER
+714 ELAER
-719 GSRSPDEMARLAAA
+719 GSRAPDEIPRLAAA
-733 HPDNFMAQMAMGAQ
+733 HPDNFIAQMAMGAH
-747 LFDEERL
+747 LFDEGRP
-754 DEAEEYLAR
+754 DEAEEYLER

-769 EYAGAGSPGWL
+769 EYAGPASPGWL
-780 LARIHL
+780 LARIAI
-786 QRGDSARALGEIERL
+786 QRGDNARALGEIEAL
-801 TGIDESFLDANLEEA
+801 TGINESFLEANLEEA
-816 RLREAGGDGDG
+816 RIREAARDARG
-827 AVAALQRAVH
+827 AIEALQRATH

-845 HGRLAELATD
+845 HGRLAELAAGQ
-855 RALHPVAV
+855 ALHPVVV
-863 RARESLV
+863 RAREALV

-877 AGALYQLALAHHR
+877 AGALYRLAVAHHQ
-890 AGDTA
+890 AGDA
-895 RARRVVLRALE
+895 VRARRAVLRALE

-913 AQDLLMILRG
+913 AQDLLMTLRG
-923 RPEPRPW
+923 SPEPQP

>member
-1 MTAAFRPAR
+1 MKAGFR
-10 LVTAAFRQRS
+10 
-20 PAAAS
+20 
-25 AAVAGAGRR
+25 RR
-34 GCRQARGGLRSAAG
+34 TP
-48 GGSVAVRAA
+48 VRAA
-57 VLLALS
+57 LLLALATALS
-63 VASVVAVPLRAQTGE
+63 VAAPLAAQAE
-78 DALAALASGE
+78 ANALAALASGE

-96 RRLARDDDAPVA
+96 RRLARDRAATVA
-108 VHRALV
+108 VHRALA
-114 RALAEVG
+114 RGLAEVG
-121 RYEEAEKAA
+121 RYEEAEEAA
-130 RDGRERHGA
+130 RDGRDRHGA

-147 VLMERGR
+147 MLVEQGR
-154 HREAEAGF
+154 YQEAAASF
-162 RAAMEAGA
+162 RSAMAAGA

-182 LQLRTGRRDEAMR
+182 LQLRTGQRDEAMR
-195 AFDGFIDFYNRTRSP
+195 AFDGFIDFYNRTTSLT
-210 SSAELTA
+210 SAELTA

-280 NPRHPRAVLGMAL
+280 NPRHPQAILGMAL
-293 ALEFDGSP
+293 AHEFDGSP
-301 EAMGTARSALEANPD
+301 EAMGTARSALEINPD

-330 LEDYAAAEE
+330 LEEYPAAEE

-361 FFLRDRVDDFEAVR
+361 WFLRDRHEDFEAVR
-375 DQVRDLNPQYPGLL
+375 GQVRALNPQYPGLL

-399 RRYADAVA
+399 RRYADAVT
-407 LAAKAVEIDPHSWR
+407 LAAEAVAIDPYSWK

-436 EEGRAELE
+436 EEGQAELE
-444 RAFEGDPFNP
+444 RAFAGDPFNP

-476 FRIAI
+476 FIIAI
-481 DGREAELLAPNV
+481 DGREAELLAPFV
-493 AALAEEAYRALAE
+493 AELAERTYQALAE

-547 VAMDSPSARGRG
+547 VAMDSPSARDRG

-609 PGFLIAWHQ
+609 PGFLIAYHQ
-618 DRILPVSQLNNGF
+618 DRVLPVSQLNNGF
-631 VRPSYGDQIVHSYY
+631 VRPSYGDQVVHSYY

-679 FERVLGTEME
+679 FERVLGTEIE

-695 TDYFEGR
+695 TDYFEER
-702 FAEALA
+702 FAGALA
-708 AVEPLP
+708 ATEPLP

-719 GSRSPDEMARLAAA
+719 GSRAPDEVRRLAAA

-747 LFDEERL
+747 LFDEDRV

-769 EYAGAGSPGWL
+769 EYAGPGSPGWL
-780 LARIHL
+780 LARIHM
-786 QRGDSARALGEIERL
+786 QRGDSAGALGELEAL
-801 TGIDESFLDANLEEA
+801 TGIDESFLEANLEESQ
-816 RLREAGGDGDG
+816 LREAAGDG
-827 AVAALQRAVH
+827 AGAIEALQRAVH

-845 HGRLAELATD
+845 HGRLAELAAG

-863 RARESLV
+863 RAREALV
-870 ALDPVDM
+870 ALDPVDL
-877 AGALYQLALAHHR
+877 AGALYRLALAQYQ
-890 AGDTA
+890 AGDVV
-895 RARRVVLRALE
+895 RARRTVLRALE

-913 AQDLLMILRG
+913 AQDLLMTLRG
-923 RPEPRPW
+923 SPEPQPW

>member
-1 MTAAFRPAR
+1 MKAGFRP
-10 LVTAAFRQRS
+10 RS
-20 PAAAS
+20 P
-25 AAVAGAGRR
+25 
-34 GCRQARGGLRSAAG
+34 
-48 GGSVAVRAA
+48 VRAA
-57 VLLALS
+57 FLLAIAIAPS
-63 VASVVAVPLRAQTGE
+63 VAAPLAAQAE
-78 DALAALASGE
+78 ASALAALESGE

-96 RRLARDDDAPVA
+96 RRLARGRDATVA
-108 VHRALV
+108 VHRALAS
-114 RALAEVG
+114 ALARVG
-121 RYEEAEKAA
+121 RYEEAEEAA
-130 RDGRERHGA
+130 RDGRDRHGA
-139 ALDNVLGE
+139 ALENVLGE
-147 VLMERGR
+147 VLVKRGR
-154 HREAEAGF
+154 YQEAAASF
-162 RAAMEAGA
+162 RAAMAEGA
-170 DDEVTARVNLAE
+170 NDEVTARVNLAE
-182 LQLRTGRRDEAMR
+182 LQLRTGQRDEAMR
-195 AFDGFIDFYNRTRSP
+195 VFDGFIDFYNRTTSL
-210 SSAELTA
+210 SSTELTA

-280 NPRHPRAVLGMAL
+280 NPRHPQAILGMAL
-293 ALEFDGSP
+293 AHEFDGSP
-301 EAMGTARSALEANPD
+301 EAMGTARSALEINPD

-330 LEDYAAAEE
+330 LEEYPAAEK
-339 EARAALEVNPS
+339 EARAALKVNPS

-361 FFLRDRVDDFEAVR
+361 FFLRDRHEDFEAVR
-375 DQVRDLNPQYPGLL
+375 EQVRALNPQYPGLL

-407 LAAKAVEIDPHSWR
+407 LAAEAVDIDPYSWK

-436 EEGRAELE
+436 EEGQAELE
-444 RAFEGDPFNP
+444 RAFGGDPFNP

-476 FRIAI
+476 FIIAI
-481 DGREAELLAPNV
+481 DGREAELLAPFV
-493 AALAEEAYRALAE
+493 AGLAEQTYQALAE

-547 VAMDSPSARGRG
+547 VAMDSPSARDRG

-609 PGFLIAWHQ
+609 PGFLIAWNQ
-618 DRILPVSQLNNGF
+618 GRVLPVSQLNNGF
-631 VRPSYGDQIVHSYY
+631 VRPSYGDQVVHSYY

-679 FERVLGTEME
+679 FERVLGTEIE

-695 TDYFEGR
+695 TDYFEER
-702 FAEALA
+702 FAGALA
-708 AVEPLP
+708 ATEPLP

-719 GSRSPDEMARLAAA
+719 GSRAPDEVRRLAAA

-747 LFDEERL
+747 LFDEHRF

-769 EYAGAGSPGWL
+769 EYAGPGSPGWL
-780 LARIHL
+780 LARIHM
-786 QRGDSARALGEIERL
+786 QRGDSAGALRELERL
-801 TGIDESFLDANLEEA
+801 TGIDESFLEANLEESQ
-816 RLREAGGDGDG
+816 LREAAGDGDG
-827 AVAALQRAVH
+827 AIEALQRAVN

-845 HGRLAELATD
+845 HGRLAELAAG
-855 RALHPVAV
+855 RALHPIAL
-863 RARESLV
+863 RARAALV
-870 ALDPVDM
+870 ALDPVDL
-877 AGALYQLALAHHR
+877 AGALYRLALAQYQ
-890 AGDTA
+890 AGDVA
-895 RARRVVLRALE
+895 SARRTVLRALE

-913 AQDLLMILRG
+913 AQDLLMTLRG
-923 RPEPRPW
+923 SPEPQLW

>member
-1 MTAAFRPAR
+1 MRSGFRR
-10 LVTAAFRQRS
+10 RS
-20 PAAAS
+20 PA
-25 AAVAGAGRR
+25 
-34 GCRQARGGLRSAAG
+34 
-48 GGSVAVRAA
+48 SVAFLMGFTLASLAA
-57 VLLALS
+57 PPL
-63 VASVVAVPLRAQTGE
+63 VAQAE
-78 DALAALASGE
+78 EEALAALVSGE
-88 YDDAIRQL
+88 YEDAIRQL
-96 RRLARDDDAPVA
+96 RRLARGRDASPA
-108 VHRALV
+108 IHRALA
-114 RALAEVG
+114 RGLSHVG
-121 RYEEAEKAA
+121 RYEEAEEAA

-147 VLMERGR
+147 VLVERGR
-154 HREAEAGF
+154 YREAEASF
-162 RAAMEAGA
+162 RAAMAGGA
-170 DDEVTARVNLAE
+170 DDRVTARVNLAE
-182 LQLRTGRRDEAMR
+182 LQLLTGRRDEAMS
-195 AFDGFIDFYNRTRSP
+195 AFDGFIDFYNRTRSL

-230 QLLQDAL
+230 DLLQDAL

-280 NPRHPRAVLGMAL
+280 NPRHPQAILGMAL

-301 EAMGTARSALEANPD
+301 EAMGTARSALEVNPG

-330 LEDYAAAEE
+330 LEDYPAAEE

-361 FFLRDRVDDFEAVR
+361 WFLRDRHDDFQAVR
-375 DQVRDLNPQYPGLL
+375 EQVRQLNPNYPGLL

-399 RRYADAVA
+399 RRYADAVT
-407 LAAKAVEIDPHSWR
+407 LAAEAVELDPYSWK

-444 RAFEGDPFNP
+444 RAFGGDPFNP

-466 ERYRITETEH
+466 ERYEITETEH

-481 DGREAELLAPNV
+481 DGREAELLAPHV
-493 AALAEEAYRALAE
+493 AELAEQTYQALAE

-533 LAGLGALGVSFGSV
+533 LAGLGALGVSFGAV

-571 AHVFHLALSN
+571 AHVFHLALSG

-597 RRGAPSWGHNLN
+597 RRGAPSWGHDVN
-609 PGFLIAWHQ
+609 PGFLIAWHE
-618 DRILPVSQLNNGF
+618 DRVLPVSQLNNGF
-631 VRPSYGDQIVHSYY
+631 VRPSYGNQVVHSYY

-666 LREYAAGATTEEV
+666 LREYAEGATTEEV
-679 FERVLGTEME
+679 FERVLGTEIE
-689 RFDRIF
+689 RFDARF
-695 TDYFEGR
+695 TDYFEER
-702 FAEALA
+702 FAGALA

-719 GSRSPDEMARLAAA
+719 GSRAPDETARLAAA
-733 HPDNFMAQMAMGAQ
+733 HSDNFMAQMARGAQ

-754 DEAEEYLAR
+754 DEAEEFLAR

-769 EYAGAGSPGWL
+769 EYAGPGSPGWL
-780 LARIHL
+780 LARIYL
-786 QRGDSARALGEIERL
+786 QRGDSASALGEIEAL
-801 TGIDESFLDANLEEA
+801 TGINESFLEANLEESQ
-816 RLREAGGDGDG
+816 LREAAGDGGG
-827 AVAALQRAVH
+827 AIEALQRAVH

-845 HGRLAELATD
+845 HGRLAELAAD

-863 RARESLV
+863 RAREALV

-895 RARRVVLRALE
+895 RARRTVLRALE

-913 AQDLLMILRG
+913 AQDLLMTLRG
-923 RPEPRPW
+923 SPEGQPW

>member
-1 MTAAFRPAR
+1 MKAGFRP
-10 LVTAAFRQRS
+10 RS
-20 PAAAS
+20 P
-25 AAVAGAGRR
+25 
-34 GCRQARGGLRSAAG
+34 
-48 GGSVAVRAA
+48 VRAA
-57 VLLALS
+57 LLLALATALS
-63 VASVVAVPLRAQTGE
+63 VAPPLAAQAE
-78 DALAALASGE
+78 ANALAALESGE

-96 RRLARDDDAPVA
+96 RRLARDRAATVA
-108 VHRALV
+108 VHRALA

-121 RYEEAEKAA
+121 RYEEAEEAA
-130 RDGRERHGA
+130 RDGRDRHGA
-139 ALDNVLGE
+139 ALENVLGE
-147 VLMERGR
+147 MLVERGR
-154 HREAEAGF
+154 YREAAASFRSAMAG
-162 RAAMEAGA
+162 GA

-182 LQLRTGRRDEAMR
+182 LQLRTGQRDEAMR
-195 AFDGFIDFYNRTRSP
+195 AFDGFIDLYNRTTSL

-243 VAADPSNPEPHLR
+243 VAADPTNPEPHLR

-280 NPRHPRAVLGMAL
+280 NPRHPQAILGMAL
-293 ALEFDGSP
+293 AHEFDGSP
-301 EAMGTARSALEANPD
+301 EAMGTARSALEINPD

-330 LEDYAAAEE
+330 LEEYPAAEE

-361 FFLRDRVDDFEAVR
+361 WFLRDRHEDFEAVR
-375 DQVRDLNPQYPGLL
+375 EQVRALNPQYPGLL

-399 RRYADAVA
+399 RRYADAVT
-407 LAAKAVEIDPHSWR
+407 LAAEAVEIDPYSWK

-436 EEGRAELE
+436 EEGQAELE

-476 FRIAI
+476 FIIAI
-481 DGREAELLAPNV
+481 DGREAELLAPFV
-493 AALAEEAYRALAE
+493 AELAERTYQALAE
-506 RYQYEP
+506 RYQYDP

-547 VAMDSPSARGRG
+547 VAMDSPSARDRG

-609 PGFLIAWHQ
+609 PGFLIAYHQ
-618 DRILPVSQLNNGF
+618 GRVLPVSQLNNGF
-631 VRPSYGDQIVHSYY
+631 VRPSYGDQVVHSYY

-666 LREYAAGATTEEV
+666 LREYAAGSTTEEV
-679 FERVLGTEME
+679 FERVLGTEIE

-695 TDYFEGR
+695 TDYFEER
-702 FAEALA
+702 FAGALA
-708 AVEPLP
+708 ATEPLP

-719 GSRSPDEMARLAAA
+719 GSRAPDEVRRLAAA
-733 HPDNFMAQMAMGAQ
+733 HPDNFMAQMAMGVQ
-747 LFDEERL
+747 LFDEDRL

-769 EYAGAGSPGWL
+769 EYAGPGSPGWL
-780 LARIHL
+780 LARIHM
-786 QRGDSARALGEIERL
+786 QRGDSAGALRQLETL
-801 TGIDESFLDANLEEA
+801 TGINESFLEANLEESQ
-816 RLREAGGDGDG
+816 LREAAGDG
-827 AVAALQRAVH
+827 AGAIEALQRAVH

-845 HGRLAELATD
+845 HGRLAELAAG

-863 RARESLV
+863 RAREALV

-877 AGALYQLALAHHR
+877 AGALYQLALAQYQ
-890 AGDTA
+890 AGDMV
-895 RARRVVLRALE
+895 RARRTVLRALE

-913 AQDLLMILRG
+913 AQDLLMTLRG
-923 RPEPRPW
+923 SPEPQPW

>member
-1 MTAAFRPAR
+1 MKAGFR
-10 LVTAAFRQRS
+10 
-20 PAAAS
+20 
-25 AAVAGAGRR
+25 RR
-34 GCRQARGGLRSAAG
+34 TP
-48 GGSVAVRAA
+48 VRAA
-57 VLLALS
+57 LLLALATALS
-63 VASVVAVPLRAQTGE
+63 VAAPLAAQAE
-78 DALAALASGE
+78 ANALAALASGE

-96 RRLARDDDAPVA
+96 RRLARDRAATVA
-108 VHRALV
+108 VHRALA
-114 RALAEVG
+114 RGLAEVG
-121 RYEEAEKAA
+121 RYGEAEEAA
-130 RDGRERHGA
+130 RDGRDRHGA

-147 VLMERGR
+147 MLVEQGR
-154 HREAEAGF
+154 YQEAAASF
-162 RAAMEAGA
+162 RSAMAAGA

-182 LQLRTGRRDEAMR
+182 LQLRTGQRDEAMR
-195 AFDGFIDFYNRTRSP
+195 AFDGFIDFYNRTTSLT
-210 SSAELTA
+210 SAELTA

-280 NPRHPRAVLGMAL
+280 NPRHPQAILGMAL
-293 ALEFDGSP
+293 AHEFDGSP
-301 EAMGTARSALEANPD
+301 EAMGTARSALEINPD

-330 LEDYAAAEE
+330 LEEYPAAEE

-361 FFLRDRVDDFEAVR
+361 WFLRDRHEDFEAVR
-375 DQVRDLNPQYPGLL
+375 GQVRALNPQYPGLL

-399 RRYADAVA
+399 RRYADAVT
-407 LAAKAVEIDPHSWR
+407 LAAEAVAIDPYSWK

-436 EEGRAELE
+436 EEGQAELE
-444 RAFEGDPFNP
+444 RAFAGDPFNP

-476 FRIAI
+476 FIIAI
-481 DGREAELLAPNV
+481 DGREAELLAPFV
-493 AALAEEAYRALAE
+493 AELAERTYQALAE

-547 VAMDSPSARGRG
+547 VAMDSPSARDRG

-609 PGFLIAWHQ
+609 PGFLIAYHQ
-618 DRILPVSQLNNGF
+618 DRVLPVSQLNNGF
-631 VRPSYGDQIVHSYY
+631 VRPSYGDQVVHSYY

-679 FERVLGTEME
+679 FERVLGTEIE

-695 TDYFEGR
+695 TDYFEER
-702 FAEALA
+702 FAGALA
-708 AVEPLP
+708 ATEPLP

-719 GSRSPDEMARLAAA
+719 GSRAPDEVRRLAAA

-747 LFDEERL
+747 LFDEDRV

-769 EYAGAGSPGWL
+769 EYAGPGSPGWL
-780 LARIHL
+780 LARIHM
-786 QRGDSARALGEIERL
+786 QRGDSAGALGELEAL
-801 TGIDESFLDANLEEA
+801 TGIDESFLEANLEESQ
-816 RLREAGGDGDG
+816 LREAAGDG
-827 AVAALQRAVH
+827 AGAIEALQRAVH

-845 HGRLAELATD
+845 HGRLAELAAG

-863 RARESLV
+863 RAREALV
-870 ALDPVDM
+870 ALDPVDL
-877 AGALYQLALAHHR
+877 AGALYRLALAQYQ
-890 AGDTA
+890 AGDVV
-895 RARRVVLRALE
+895 RARRTVLRALE

-913 AQDLLMILRG
+913 AQDLLMTLRG
-923 RPEPRPW
+923 SPEPQPW